1 MAQDD
6 TPPPAPQAGE
16 PATDAPTETVVVREK
31 RPLWQKIAIGVA
43 GVVVGLLL
51 LVGVLLLGL
60 NTQPGKKFLIRQIA
74 ALQMESGMQIE
85 VGRID
90 GSIYSDM
97 VIHDLILRDP
107 KGVFA
112 VSPRVH
118 VVWKPFHYLNNHI
131 SVSLLETPLV
141 VLARSPQ
148 FNVTESDPNAPILPD
163 LDIDVDRL
171 KIGKFVLARPVI
183 GQKREIAID
192 GVTHIADGRAQLEA
206 SALVDSGDRLQA
218 KLDAV
223 PEQNRLAMSGTL
235 TAPKG
240 GVIAAM
246 SGLTDGMTA
255 TLDGK
260 GTWQAWN
267 GRIVATSPKGEL
279 ANIALAARD
288 GNFTAKGPLR
298 PGLVFAGTVDR
309 LTAPQLD
316 VDLFAGLNER
326 RVNLKG
332 SVRSPAMTAD
342 VQGLV
347 DLAESKFSGLRI
359 NAALLTPGAIM
370 EKVKGRDVRASIILD
385 GPMATPFI
393 DYDISAKSIAFDAT
407 GIENLKASGRAVI
420 DADRIR
426 IPVNATASRVTG
438 LNAAAGGLLQNLRVK
453 GDFAYAAGKLI
464 SDNLKIDS
472 DKVDATAIVLADL
485 DNAIYRGALKGR
497 VNDYRIDGVG
507 IVNLNTDVELVP
519 GPNGGFGLAGRFG
532 VRTARWENASVR
544 DFLGG
549 NAVMSG
555 RIGMTPEG
563 KFTLAGLKGAAPN
576 FTIQSGSGSYD
587 TDGQIAFDATASSKQ
602 YGPLALTVRGTVERP
617 QAVLRAAR
625 PNVGVQLTDVVA
637 KLNGEA
643 AGYRLEAT
651 GGSPYGPFFANVLI
665 RTAQGPLTIDVTK
678 ARFAGV
684 DMNGRIQQSAAGPF
698 TGRLDMNGSGI
709 TGAVRLAAVGK
720 VQGVDLNAN
729 ATNAKL
735 PGDADII
742 IGRAIVNASIL
753 LTDQPQIR
761 ADAQIGNAAYGD
773 YVVRKARAKLD
784 YQGGR
789 GKAQLVADG
798 SSGVPFSVAVNAA
811 LRPDL
816 YAVALQGKA
825 ANIDFRLAKP
835 AIIRSETEGYRL
847 EPATLVLPQG
857 KVDLAGRFGDVTAM
871 QARFKD
877 FDLAIANMAAP
888 GLGVSGRATGTL
900 DYNQAGSA
908 FPTAT
913 TRLAISDFR
922 RSSLTAVSDPVS
934 MNIEG
939 KLSSAGG
946 DMRGLIRRGNSTLGR
961 FIATLAP
968 PGAGASWSEQLQNA
982 PLGGGIRYAGPADVL
997 FSFAGLADQQLTGGL
1012 AVAADFSG
1020 RLSAPRLNGVVRANS
1035 LTYENESFGTRVTQM
1050 RLDGRFTNDHLEI
1063 RDFSGR
1069 AGDGTVQATGDV
1081 GLAADSG
1088 FPMNIAIKLDR
1099 ARLARSE
1106 AITSVVSGTLN
1117 ITNSAANGGLIKGD
1131 LRLPETRYRVAWQGG
1146 TEIRQLT
1153 GVRRKGEGTDL
1164 LDQRLADRKAAAAPK
1179 PWKLDIRVRADNEIY
1194 VTGMGLDSE
1203 WKTDMRVTGTATNP
1217 RVVGEVEVIRGRYS
1231 FSGHQFELEQGLISF
1246 NGPMTNPTL
1255 QITAETQIDTVSAG
1269 IRVTGSAQQPDISF
1283 ISTPTLPQDE
1293 ILARIL
1299 FGDNVANLSAVQAV
1313 QLAAALNGLRGGSG
1327 GLNPMGKLQGAT
1339 GLDRIGI
1346 VGGDE
1351 ATGRGT
1357 SLAVGQ
1363 HISNNIYVEVITDS
1377 KGFTAT
1383 QLEIA
1388 LSKTLSLLSKTGT
1401 NAGSSANLRY
1411 SKDY

>member
-1 MAQDD
+1 MAED
-6 TPPPAPQAGE
+6 TPPPTVE
-16 PATDAPTETVVVREK
+16 TETTDSIVIREG
-31 RPLWQKIAIGVA
+31 RPLWQKIALGAAGLLAALAVLVA
-43 GVVVGLLL
+43 GLLL
-51 LVGVLLLGL
+51 FL

-74 ALQMESGMQIE
+74 ALKLESGMGIE
-85 VGRID
+85 VGRIE

-97 VIHDLILRDP
+97 VIHDLVLRDP
-107 KGVFA
+107 KGPFA

-118 VVWKPFHYLNNHI
+118 VVWSPFRYINNHI
-131 SVSLLETPLV
+131 SVRLLESPLV

-171 KIGKFVLARPVI
+171 KIARFVLARPVI

-192 GVTHIADGRAQLEA
+192 GVTHIADGRAQL
-206 SALVDSGDRLQA
+206 SANAVVDSGDKLEA
-218 KLDAV
+218 WLDAV
-223 PEQNRLAMSGTL
+223 PEQNRLAMKGRL

-240 GVIAAM
+240 GVIAKM
-246 SGLTDGMTA
+246 SGLTDGLTA
-255 TLDGK
+255 SLDGR

-267 GRIVATSPKGEL
+267 GRIVATSPRGEL

-288 GNFTAKGPLR
+288 GNFTAKGPVR

-309 LTAPQLD
+309 LTAPALD

-332 SVRSPAMTAD
+332 SLRSSALAATA
-342 VQGLV
+342 QGLI
-347 DLAESKFSGLRI
+347 DLGKSEFSGLKI
-359 NAALLTPGAIM
+359 DAALLTPGAIM
-370 EKVKGRDVRASIILD
+370 EKVRGRDVRASVILD

-393 DYDISAKSIAFDAT
+393 DYDLSAAMLAFDQT
-407 GIENLKASGRAVI
+407 GIEGLKASGRAVI

-426 IPVNATASRVTG
+426 IPVNATARRVTG

-472 DKVDATAIVLADL
+472 DSVDATAIVLADL

-507 IVNLNTDVELVP
+507 IVNLTTDMELVP
-519 GPNGGFGLAGRFG
+519 GPKGGFGLSGKFG
-532 VRTARWENASVR
+532 VRTARWDNASVR

-576 FTIQSGSGSYD
+576 FRILSGSGSYD
-587 TDGQIAFDATASSKQ
+587 TDGAIAFDARAASNQ
-602 YGPLALTVRGTVERP
+602 YGPLALTVRGTMERP
-617 QAVLRAAR
+617 RAVLRAAR

-665 RTAQGPLTIDVTK
+665 RTAQGPLTIDITR

-684 DMNGRIQQSAAGPF
+684 DMNGRVQQSPAGPF
-698 TGRLDMNGSGI
+698 AGQLAMNGSGI
-709 TGAVRLAAVGK
+709 NGTVRLSAVGK
-720 VQGVDLNAN
+720 AQGVNVN
-729 ATNAKL
+729 ATASNARL
-735 PGDADII
+735 PGDADIV
-742 IGRAIVNASIL
+742 IGRAIVNASMV
-753 LTDQPQIR
+753 LTDQPRIL
-761 ADAQIGNAAYGD
+761 ADVQMANAAYGD
-773 YVVRKARAKLD
+773 YIVRKARGRVD

-789 GKAQLVADG
+789 GRAQLVADG
-798 SSGVPFSVAVNAA
+798 STGVPFSIAVNAA
-811 LRPDL
+811 LRPSL
-816 YAVALQGKA
+816 YAVALEGKA
-825 ANIDFRLAKP
+825 SNIPFRFARP
-835 AIIRSETEGYRL
+835 AIIRIEQGGYRL

-857 KVDLAGRFGDVTAM
+857 RVDLAGRFGGQTAL

-877 FDLAIANMAAP
+877 FDLAIANIASP
-888 GLGVSGRATGTL
+888 GLGVSGKATGSL
-900 DYNQAGSA
+900 DFTQSGNA

-913 TRLAISDFR
+913 TRVAITDFR
-922 RSSLTAVSDPVS
+922 RSSLSAVSDPVS
-934 MNIEG
+934 MAIEG
-939 KLSSAGG
+939 KLSGAGG
-946 DMRGLIRRGNSTLGR
+946 DLRGLIRRGNATLGR
-961 FIATLAP
+961 FVATLAP
-968 PGAGASWSEQLQNA
+968 PGPGAGWMQRLQSA

-997 FSFAGLADQQLTGGL
+997 FSFAGLADQQLTGPI
-1012 AVAADFSG
+1012 AVAADFGG
-1020 RLSAPRLNGVVRANS
+1020 RLSQPRLNGLVRANA
-1035 LTYENESFGTRVTQM
+1035 LTYENETFGTRVTQM
-1050 RLDGRFTNDHLEI
+1050 RLDGRFTNDRLDI

-1069 AGDGTVQATGDV
+1069 AGDGTVQARGTV

-1088 FPMNIAIKLDR
+1088 YPMDIAVKLDR

-1106 AITSVVSGTLN
+1106 AVTSVATGTIN

-1131 LRLPETRYRVAWQGG
+1131 LWLPETRYRVAWQGG
-1146 TEIRQLT
+1146 AEIRQLT
-1153 GVRRKGEGTDL
+1153 GVRRKGEGSDV
-1164 LDQRLADRKAAAAPK
+1164 LDQRLAGRQAAARPAN
-1179 PWKLDIRVRADNEIY
+1179 WKLDVRVRADNEIY

-1203 WKTDMRVTGTATNP
+1203 WKTNMRVTGTTADP
-1217 RVVGEVEVIRGRYS
+1217 RVVGKIEVIRGRYS
-1231 FSGHQFELEQGLISF
+1231 FSGHQFELEQGVITF
-1246 NGPMTNPTL
+1246 NGPMMNPVL
-1255 QITAETQIDTVSAG
+1255 AIRAETRIDTVTAG
-1269 IRVTGSAQQPDISF
+1269 IAVAGTAQRPDISF
-1283 ISTPTLPQDE
+1283 VSTPTLPQDE

-1299 FGDNVANLSAVQAV
+1299 FGDNVANLSATQAV
-1313 QLAAALNGLRGGSG
+1313 QLAAALNGLRGGGG
-1327 GLNPMGKLQGAT
+1327 GLNPMGKLQNASGI
-1339 GLDRIGI
+1339 DRIGI
-1346 VGGDE
+1346 VGGDD

-1363 HISNNIYVEVITDS
+1363 RISNDIYVEVITDP

-1383 QLEIA
+1383 QLEIS

>member
-1 MAQDD
+1 MAED
-6 TPPPAPQAGE
+6 TPPPP
-16 PATDAPTETVVVREK
+16 PAETVIVHR
-31 RPLWQKIAIGVA
+31 RAPLWRRIAIGAVGLVVALVVLVA
-43 GVVVGLLL
+43 GVLLF
-51 LVGVLLLGL
+51 L
-60 NTQPGKKFLIRQIA
+60 NTQPGKRFLIGQVA
-74 ALQMESGMQIE
+74 ALKLESGMQIE
-85 VGRID
+85 VGRIE

-97 VIHDLILRDP
+97 TIHDLVLRDP
-107 KGVFA
+107 KGPFA

-118 VVWKPFHYLNNHI
+118 VVWSPFRYVRNHI
-131 SVSLLETPLV
+131 SVRLLESPLV

-148 FNVTESDPNAPILPD
+148 FNVTKTDPNAPILPD

-171 KIGKFVLARPVI
+171 KIARFLVAKPVI

-192 GVTHIADGRAQLEA
+192 GVTHIADGRAQLSA
-206 SALVDSGDRLQA
+206 SAVVDSGDRLQA

-223 PEQNRLAMSGTL
+223 PSQNRLAMSGTL

-246 SGLTDGMTA
+246 TGLTDGVTA
-255 TLDGK
+255 TLNGR
-260 GTWQAWN
+260 GTWQAWD
-267 GRIVATSPKGEL
+267 GRVVATSPKGEL
-279 ANIALAARD
+279 ANLALAARD
-288 GNFTAKGPLR
+288 GNFTVKGPVR

-309 LTAPQLD
+309 LTAPALD

-332 SVRSPAMTAD
+332 TLRSLALSAD
-342 VQGLV
+342 AQGLI
-347 DLAESKFSGLRI
+347 DLGKSEFSALRI

-370 EKVKGRDVRASIILD
+370 EKVRGKDVRASVILD
-385 GPMATPFI
+385 GPMATPFV
-393 DYDISAKSIAFDAT
+393 DYDVTAASLAFDAT
-407 GIENLKASGRAVI
+407 GIEGLKASGRAVI

-426 IPVNATASRVTG
+426 IPVNATARRVTG

-472 DKVDATAIVLADL
+472 DRVDATAIVLADL
-485 DNAIYRGALKGR
+485 DNALYRGALKGR
-497 VNDYRIDGVG
+497 VNDYKVDGVG

-519 GPNGGFGLAGRFG
+519 GPRGGFGLSGRFG

-576 FTIQSGSGSYD
+576 FQVHSGSGSYD
-587 TDGQIAFDATASSKQ
+587 TDGQITFDATASSKQ
-602 YGPLALTVRGTVERP
+602 YGPLALTVRGTMERP

-625 PNVGVQLTDVVA
+625 PNVGVQLTEVVA

-665 RTAQGPLTIDVTK
+665 RSAQGPLTIDVTR

-684 DMNGRIQQSAAGPF
+684 DAEGTIRQTAAGPF
-698 TGRLDMNGSGI
+698 AGQLSLNGSGI
-709 TGAVRLAAVGK
+709 VGIVRLAAVDK
-720 VQGVDLNAN
+720 AQGVDVN
-729 ATNAKL
+729 ATASNAKL
-735 PGDADII
+735 PGEADVV
-742 IGRAIVNASIL
+742 IGRAIVTASMV
-753 LTDQPQIR
+753 LTDQPR
-761 ADAQIGNAAYGD
+761 VVADVQMANAAYGD

-789 GKAQLVADG
+789 GRAQLVADG
-798 SSGVPFSVAVNAA
+798 STGVPFSIAVNAA

-816 YAVALQGKA
+816 YAVAAQGKA
-825 ANIDFRLAKP
+825 SNIDFRLARP
-835 AIIRSETEGYRL
+835 AIIRVEQGGYRI

-857 KVDLAGRFGDVTAM
+857 RVDLAGRFGDRTAL

-877 FDLAIANMAAP
+877 FDLAIANLLSP
-888 GLGVSGRATGTL
+888 GIGIGGKATGTL
-900 DYNQAGSA
+900 DFAQEGTA

-913 TRLAISDFR
+913 TRIAISDFR
-922 RSSLTAVSDPVS
+922 RSSLTAVSDPVAMS
-934 MNIEG
+934 IEG

-946 DMRGLIRRGNSTLGR
+946 DMRGLIRRGNATLGR
-961 FIATLAP
+961 FVATLAP
-968 PGAGASWSEQLQNA
+968 PGAGASWSEQLMNA

-997 FSFAGLADQQLTGGL
+997 FSFAGLADQQLTGGI
-1012 AVAADFSG
+1012 AVAADFGG
-1020 RLSAPRLNGVVRANS
+1020 RLADPRLNGVVRANA
-1035 LTYENESFGTRVTQM
+1035 LTYENETFGTRVTQM
-1050 RLDGRFTNDHLEI
+1050 RLDGRFTNDHLEL

-1069 AGDGTVQATGDV
+1069 AGDGTVQASGNV

-1088 FPMNIAIKLDR
+1088 FPMNIAVKLDR

-1106 AITSVVSGTLN
+1106 AITSVVSGTIN
-1117 ITNSAANGGLIKGD
+1117 ITNSATNGGLIQGD
-1131 LRLPETRYRVAWQGG
+1131 LRLPETRYRLAWQGG
-1146 TEIRQLT
+1146 TDIRQLQ
-1153 GVRRKGEGTDL
+1153 GVRRKGEGVDA
-1164 LDQRLADRKAAAAPK
+1164 LDQRIAARKAAAARPAL
-1179 PWKLDIRVRADNEIY
+1179 WKLDIRVRADNEIY

-1203 WKTDMRVTGTATNP
+1203 WKTDMRVTGTTAAP
-1217 RVVGEVEVIRGRYS
+1217 RVVGKIEVIRGRYS
-1231 FSGHQFELEQGLISF
+1231 FSGHQFELEQGVISF
-1246 NGPMTNPTL
+1246 NGEMMNPSL
-1255 QITAETQIDTVSAG
+1255 AIRAETRIDTVTAG
-1269 IRVTGSAQQPDISF
+1269 IAVNGTAQRPDISF
-1283 ISTPTLPQDE
+1283 VSTPTLPQDE
-1293 ILARIL
+1293 ILSRIL
-1299 FGDNVANLSAVQAV
+1299 FGANVANLTPMQAV
-1313 QLAAALNGLRGGSG
+1313 QLGIALNGLRGGSG
-1327 GLNPMGKLQGAT
+1327 GLNPIGKLQNASGV
-1339 GLDRIGI
+1339 DRIGI
-1346 VGGDE
+1346 VSGDE

-1363 HISNNIYVEVITDS
+1363 HISNNIYVEVVTDS

-1388 LSKTLSLLSKTGT
+1388 LSRTLSLLSKTGT

>member
-6 TPPPAPQAGE
+6 TLTPDQI
-16 PATDAPTETVVVREK
+16 DTVHQG
-31 RPLWQKIAIGVA
+31 RPLWQKIAIGVVGFIVA
-43 GVVVGLLL
+43 IVVLA
-51 LVGVLLLGL
+51 GVLLLGL
-60 NTQPGKKFLIRQIA
+60 NTQPGKKFLIQQIA
-74 ALQMESGMQIE
+74 AFQMESGMEIE
-85 VGRID
+85 VGRIE

-118 VVWKPFHYLNNHI
+118 VVWKPFRYVNNHI

-148 FNVTESDPNAPILPD
+148 FNQTPTDPNAPILPD
-163 LDIDVDRL
+163 LDIDVDRM
-171 KIGKFVLARPVI
+171 KIGKFILARPVI

-192 GVTHIADGRAQLEA
+192 GVTHIADGRAVL
-206 SALVDSGDRLQA
+206 SADAIVDSGDRLQA

-223 PEQNRLAMSGTL
+223 PSQNRLAMSGTL

-267 GRIVATSPKGEL
+267 GRIVATSPNGEL
-279 ANIALAARD
+279 ANLAIAARD
-288 GNFTAKGPLR
+288 GNFTAKGPIR
-298 PGLVFAGTVDR
+298 PGLVMAGTVDR
-309 LTAPQLD
+309 LTAPQLN

-332 SVRSPAMTAD
+332 TLRSAALSAD
-342 VQGLV
+342 AQGIV
-347 DLAESKFSGLRI
+347 DLATSQFSGLRI

-370 EKVKGRDVRASIILD
+370 ENVKGRDVRGSIILD

-393 DYDISAKSIAFDAT
+393 DYDITAKSIAFDAT
-407 GIENLKASGRAVI
+407 GIENLKASGRVVI
-420 DADRIR
+420 NTDRIR
-426 IPVNATASRVTG
+426 IPVSATATRVTG
-438 LNAAAGGLLQNLRVK
+438 LNAAAGGLMNNLRVK
-453 GDFAYAAGKLI
+453 GDFAYAGGKLI

-472 DKVDATAIVLADL
+472 DRIDATAIILADL
-485 DNAIYRGALKGR
+485 ENAVYRGALKGR
-497 VNDYRIDGVG
+497 VNDYKIDGVG
-507 IVNLNTDVELVP
+507 IVNLNTDVELIP
-519 GPNGGFGLAGRFG
+519 GPKGGFGLSGRFG
-532 VRTARWENASVR
+532 VRTARWDNASVR

-549 NAVMSG
+549 NAVASG

-587 TDGQIAFDATASSKQ
+587 TNGAIAFDAAATSRQ
-602 YGPLALTVRGTVERP
+602 YGPLALTVRGTMERP

-625 PNVGVQLTDVVA
+625 PNVGVQLSDVVA

-665 RTAQGPLTIDVTK
+665 RTAQGPLTIDVTR

-698 TGRLDMNGSGI
+698 TGQLAMNGSGI
-709 TGAVRLAAVGK
+709 TGAIRLAAVGK
-720 VQGVDLNAN
+720 AQGVNVN
-729 ATNAKL
+729 ATASNAKL
-735 PGDADII
+735 PGDAEIL
-742 IGRAIVNASIL
+742 IGRAIVTASMV
-753 LTDQPQIR
+753 LTDQPRII
-761 ADAQIGNAAYGD
+761 ADAQIANAAYGD

-798 SSGVPFSVAVNAA
+798 SSGVPFSIAANAA

-825 ANIDFRLAKP
+825 ANIAFRLAQP
-835 AIIRSETEGYRL
+835 AIIRTEPGGYRL

-857 KVDLAGRFGDVTAM
+857 KVDLAGRFGDTTAL

-877 FDLAIANMAAP
+877 FDLAIANMASP
-888 GLGVSGRATGTL
+888 GLGIGGRMTGTL
-900 DYNQAGSA
+900 DYVQQGSV

-913 TRLAISDFR
+913 TRLAIVDFR
-922 RSSLTAVSDPVS
+922 RSSLSAVSDPVS
-934 MNIEG
+934 MSMEG

-946 DMRGLIRRGNSTLGR
+946 DLRGLIREGNNTLGR
-961 FIATLAP
+961 FVATLAP
-968 PGAGASWSEQLQNA
+968 PGAGANWIEQLQSA
-982 PLGGGIRYAGPADVL
+982 PLGGGIRYSGPADVL

-1020 RLSAPRLNGVVRANS
+1020 RLTAPRVNGVARANA
-1035 LTYENESFGTRVTQM
+1035 LTYENETFGTRVTQM
-1050 RLDGRFTNDHLEI
+1050 KLDGRFTNDRLDI

-1069 AGDGTVQATGDV
+1069 AGDGTVQASGTV

-1088 FPMNIAIKLDR
+1088 FPMNIAVRLDR

-1106 AITSVVSGTLN
+1106 AITSVVSGTLA
-1117 ITNSAANGGLIKGD
+1117 ITNSATNGGLIKGD
-1131 LRLPETRYRVAWQGG
+1131 LSLPETRYMVAWQGG
-1146 TEIRQLT
+1146 TEIRQLQ
-1153 GVRRKGEGTDL
+1153 GVRRKGEGVDV
-1164 LDQRLADRKAAAAPK
+1164 LDQRMAARKTAAQPAD
-1179 PWKLDIRVRADNEIY
+1179 WKLDIRVRADNEIY

-1203 WKTDMRVTGTATNP
+1203 WKTNMRITGTTANP
-1217 RVVGEVEVIRGRYS
+1217 RVVGTLEVLRGRYS
-1231 FSGHQFELEQGLISF
+1231 FSGKQFDLEQGIITF
-1246 NGPMTNPTL
+1246 NGPMMNPTL
-1255 QITAETQIDTVSAG
+1255 AIKAQTRIDTITAGLQ
-1269 IRVTGSAQQPDISF
+1269 VTGSAQEPDIAF
-1283 ISTPTLPQDE
+1283 ISTPSLPQDE
-1293 ILARIL
+1293 ILSRIL
-1299 FGDNVANLSAVQAV
+1299 FGENVANLSATQAI
-1313 QLAAALNGLRGGSG
+1313 QLAAALNGLRGGGG

-1339 GLDRIGI
+1339 GIDRIGI

-1351 ATGRGT
+1351 ETGRGT

-1363 HISNNIYVEVITDS
+1363 RISNNIYVEIITDS
-1377 KGFTAT
+1377 RGFTAT

-1388 LSKTLSLLSKTGT
+1388 LSRTLSLLSKTGT

>member
-1 MAQDD
+1 MADD
-6 TPPPAPQAGE
+6 TPLPPARPG
-16 PATDAPTETVVVREK
+16 
-31 RPLWQKIAIGVA
+31 RPLWAKIAIGAAGLGAALAMLVA
-43 GVVVGLLL
+43 GLLL
-51 LVGVLLLGL
+51 FL
-60 NTQPGKKFLIRQIA
+60 NTQPGKTFLIRQIA
-74 ALQMESGMQIE
+74 ALKMESGMAIE

-97 VIHDLILRDP
+97 VIHDLVLRDP

-112 VSPRVH
+112 VSPQVH
-118 VVWKPFHYLNNHI
+118 VVWRPFRYINNHI
-131 SVSLLETPLV
+131 SVQLLESPLV

-148 FNVTESDPNAPILPD
+148 FNQTPTDPNAPILPD
-163 LDIDVDRL
+163 LDIDVDRM
-171 KIGKFVLARPVI
+171 KLARFILAKPVI

-192 GVTHIADGRAQLEA
+192 GVTHIADGRAQL
-206 SALVDSGDRLQA
+206 SANAVVDSGDRLA
-218 KLDAV
+218 ASLDAV
-223 PEQNRLAMSGTL
+223 PSQNRLAMKGTL

-246 SGLTDGMTA
+246 TGLTDGVTA

-260 GTWQAWN
+260 GTWQAWD
-267 GRIVATSPKGEL
+267 GRLVATSPKGEL

-309 LTAPQLD
+309 LTTPALD

-332 SVRSPAMTAD
+332 TLRSPALAANA
-342 VQGLV
+342 QGLI
-347 DLAESKFSGLRI
+347 DLGKSRFSALKI
-359 NAALLTPGAIM
+359 DAALLTPGAIM

-385 GPMATPFI
+385 GPMATPFV
-393 DYDISAKSIAFDAT
+393 DYDITAAMLAFDAT
-407 GIENLKASGRAVI
+407 GIEGLKASGRAVI

-426 IPVNATASRVTG
+426 IPVSATARRVTG
-438 LNAAAGGLLQNLRVK
+438 LNAAAGGLLENLRVK
-453 GDFAYAAGKLI
+453 GDFAYAGGKLI
-464 SDNLKIDS
+464 SDNLKINS
-472 DKVDATAIVLADL
+472 NRIDATAIVLADL

-497 VNDYRIDGVG
+497 VNDYKVDGVG
-507 IVNLNTDVELVP
+507 IVNLTTDMELVP
-519 GPNGGFGLAGRFG
+519 GPKGGFGLSGKFG
-532 VRTARWENASVR
+532 VRTARWDNASVR

-549 NAVMSG
+549 NAVASG

-576 FTIQSGSGSYD
+576 FRILSGSGSYD
-587 TDGQIAFDATASSKQ
+587 TDGAITFDAAAASKQ
-602 YGPLALTVRGTVERP
+602 YGPLTLAVRGTMERP

-625 PNVGVQLTDVVA
+625 PNVGVQLRDVVA

-651 GGSPYGPFFANVLI
+651 GGSDYGPFFANLLI
-665 RTAQGPLTIDVTK
+665 RTVQGPLTIDVTR

-684 DMNGRIQQSAAGPF
+684 DMAGTLRQTQAGPF
-698 TGRLDMNGSGI
+698 SGQLSLNGSGI
-709 TGAVRLAAVGK
+709 NGAVRLAAVGEA
-720 VQGVDLNAN
+720 QGVDVN
-729 ATNAKL
+729 ATASNAKL
-735 PGDADII
+735 AGEADVV
-742 IGRAIVNASIL
+742 IGRALVSASMVMMDHPRIL
-753 LTDQPQIR
+753 
-761 ADAQIGNAAYGD
+761 ADVQMANAAYGD
-773 YVVRKARAKLD
+773 YIVRKARARID

-789 GKAQLVADG
+789 GRAQLVADG

-811 LRPDL
+811 LRPML
-816 YAVALQGKA
+816 YAVAVQGKA
-825 ANIDFRLAKP
+825 SNVDFRLDKP
-835 AIIRSETEGYRL
+835 AIIRIEQGGYRL

-857 KVDLAGRFGDVTAM
+857 KVDLAGRFGDRTTM

-877 FDLAIANMAAP
+877 FDLAIVNMFSP
-888 GLGVSGRATGTL
+888 GIGIGGRATGTL
-900 DYNQAGSA
+900 DFAQEGNA
-908 FPTAT
+908 FPIAT

-922 RSSLTAVSDPVS
+922 RSSLTAVSDPVA
-934 MNIEG
+934 MNVEG
-939 KLSSAGG
+939 KLTAAGG
-946 DMRGLIRRGNSTLGR
+946 DLRGVIRRGNASLGR

-968 PGAGASWSEQLQNA
+968 PGPGASWSEQLMAA

-997 FSFAGLADQQLTGGL
+997 FSFAGLADQRLTGPI
-1012 AVAADFSG
+1012 AVAADFGG
-1020 RLSAPRLNGVVRANS
+1020 RVNDPRINGLVRANA
-1035 LTYENESFGTRVTQM
+1035 LTYENETFGTRVTQM
-1050 RLDGRFTNDHLEI
+1050 RLDGRFTNDRLEI

-1069 AGDGTVQATGDV
+1069 AGDGTVQASGTV

-1088 FPMNIAIKLDR
+1088 FPMNIAVKMDR

-1106 AITSVVSGTLN
+1106 AITSVVSGTLA
-1117 ITNSAANGGLIKGD
+1117 ITNSAADGGLIKGD
-1131 LRLPETRYRVAWQGG
+1131 LSLPETRYRVAWQGG
-1146 TEIRQLT
+1146 TDIRQLQ
-1153 GVRRKGEGTDL
+1153 GVRRKGEGTDI
-1164 LDQRLADRKAAAAPK
+1164 LDQRIAARQAAAK
-1179 PWKLDIRVRADNEIY
+1179 PADWKLDIRVRADNEIY

-1203 WKTDMRVTGTATNP
+1203 WKTNMRVTGTTANP
-1217 RVVGEVEVIRGRYS
+1217 RVVGKIEVIRGRYS
-1231 FSGHQFELEQGLISF
+1231 FSGHQFELEQGVITF
-1246 NGPMTNPTL
+1246 EGEMMNPTL
-1255 QITAETQIDTVSAG
+1255 AIRAETKIDAVTAG
-1269 IRVTGSAQQPDISF
+1269 IAVNGSAQRPDISF
-1283 ISTPTLPQDE
+1283 ISNPTLPQDE

-1299 FGDNVANLSAVQAV
+1299 FGSNVANLSATQAV
-1313 QLAAALNGLRGGSG
+1313 QLAVALNGLRGGSG
-1327 GLNPMGKLQGAT
+1327 GLNPLGKLQGAS

-1363 HISNNIYVEVITDS
+1363 HISNNVYVEVITDP

>member
-6 TPPPAPQAGE
+6 ILPPAS
-16 PATDAPTETVVVREK
+16 ETVIIRQT
-31 RPLWQKIAIGVA
+31 RPLWQKIAIGVI
-43 GVVVGLLL
+43 GLIVGLAVLA
-51 LVGVLLLGL
+51 GALLLGL
-60 NTQPGKKFLIRQIA
+60 DTQPGKRFLIRQIA

-97 VIHDLILRDP
+97 TIHDLVLRDP

-112 VSPRVH
+112 VSPKVH
-118 VVWKPFHYLNNHI
+118 VVWRPFRYVNQHI

-148 FNVTESDPNAPILPD
+148 FNVVASDPNAPILPD
-163 LDIDVDRL
+163 LDIDVDRM
-171 KIGKFVLARPVI
+171 KIGKFILARPVI

-192 GVTHIADGRAQLEA
+192 GVTHIADGRAIM
-206 SALVDSGDRLQA
+206 SADARVDSGDRLQA
-218 KLDAV
+218 QLDAV
-223 PEQNRLAMSGTL
+223 PDQNRLSMRGTL

-255 TLDGK
+255 TLDGR
-260 GTWQAWN
+260 GTWQAWD
-267 GRIVATSPKGEL
+267 GRIIARSPRGEL
-279 ANIALAARD
+279 ANIALAAQD
-288 GNFTAKGPLR
+288 GNFTAKGPVR
-298 PGLVFAGTVDR
+298 PGLVLAGTVDR

-316 VDLFAGLNER
+316 VDLFAGLNKR

-332 SVRSPAMTAD
+332 TLRSPALSAD
-342 VQGLV
+342 AQGLI
-347 DLAESKFSGLRI
+347 DLGTSRFSALTI

-370 EKVKGRDVRASIILD
+370 DKVKGRNVRASVILD

-393 DYDISAKSIAFDAT
+393 DYDLTAQYLAFDAT

-420 DADRIR
+420 DTDRIR
-426 IPVNATASRVTG
+426 IPVSATASRVTG

-472 DKVDATAIVLADL
+472 DRVDATAIVLADL
-485 DNAIYRGALKGR
+485 DNALYRGALKGR

-519 GPNGGFGLAGRFG
+519 GPKGGFGLSGRFG
-532 VRTARWENASVR
+532 VRTARWDNASVR

-549 NAVMSG
+549 NAVASG

-576 FTIQSGSGSYD
+576 FTIHSGSGSYG
-587 TDGQIAFDATASSKQ
+587 TDGQVAFDATASSRQ
-602 YGPLALTVRGTVERP
+602 YGPLALTVRGTMARP

-665 RTAQGPLTIDVTK
+665 RSAKGPLTIDVTR

-698 TGRLDMNGSGI
+698 TGQLAMNGSGI

-720 VQGVDLNAN
+720 VQGVDVNAAASN
-729 ATNAKL
+729 ARL
-735 PGDADII
+735 PGDAEVV
-742 IGRAIVNASIL
+742 IGRAIVTASLL

-761 ADAQIGNAAYGD
+761 ADAQIANAAYGD
-773 YVVRKARAKLD
+773 YVVRKARARID

-789 GKAQLVADG
+789 GRAQLVADG
-798 SSGVPFSVAVNAA
+798 SSGVPFAIAANAA
-811 LRPDL
+811 LRPNL

-825 ANIDFRLAKP
+825 ANIDFRLANP
-835 AIIRSETEGYRL
+835 AIIRVEQGGYRL

-857 KVDLAGRFGDVTAM
+857 KVDLAARFGDVTTA

-877 FDLAIANMAAP
+877 FDLAIVNLAAP
-888 GLGVSGRATGTL
+888 GLGIGGRATGTL
-900 DYNQAGSA
+900 DFAQKGNG

-913 TRLAISDFR
+913 TRLAIADFR
-922 RSSLTAVSDPVS
+922 RSSLSAVSDPVA
-934 MNIEG
+934 MDVEG
-939 KLSSAGG
+939 KLSAAGG
-946 DMRGLIRRGNSTLGR
+946 DLRGLIRAGNSTLGR
-961 FIATLAP
+961 FVATLAP
-968 PGAGASWSEQLQNA
+968 PGAGASWAEQLRNA

-997 FSFAGLADQQLTGGL
+997 FSFAGMADQQLTGGL

-1020 RLSAPRLNGVVRANS
+1020 RLTDPRLNGVVRANA
-1035 LTYENESFGTRVTQM
+1035 LTYENETFGTRVTQM
-1050 RLDGRFTNDHLEI
+1050 KLDGRFTNDHLEI

-1069 AGDGTVQATGDV
+1069 AGEGTVQASGNV
-1081 GLAADSG
+1081 GLAAASG
-1088 FPMNIAIKLDR
+1088 FPMNIAVKLNR

-1106 AITSVVSGTLN
+1106 AITSVVSGT
-1117 ITNSAANGGLIKGD
+1117 IAISNSAQAGGLIKGD
-1131 LRLPETRYRVAWQGG
+1131 LTLPETRYKVAWQGG
-1146 TEIRQLT
+1146 TDIRQLT
-1153 GVRRKGEGTDL
+1153 GVRRKGDGTDL
-1164 LDQRLADRKAAAAPK
+1164 LDQRLASRQAAAK
-1179 PWKLDIRVRADNEIY
+1179 PADWKLDIRVRADNEIY

-1203 WKTDMRVTGTATNP
+1203 WKTNMRVTGATAAP
-1217 RVVGEVEVIRGRYS
+1217 RVVGKLEVLRGRYS
-1231 FSGHQFELEQGLISF
+1231 FSGHQFELEQGIISF
-1246 NGPMTNPTL
+1246 NGPMLNPVL
-1255 QITAETQIDTVSAG
+1255 AIKAETRIDTVTAG
-1269 IRVTGSAQQPDISF
+1269 IQVTGNAQQPSIAF

-1293 ILARIL
+1293 ILSRIL

-1313 QLAAALNGLRGGSG
+1313 QLAAALNGLRGGGG
-1327 GLNPMGKLQGAT
+1327 GLNPMGKLQNASGI
-1339 GLDRIGI
+1339 DRIGI

-1363 HISNNIYVEVITDS
+1363 HISNNVYVEVITDS

>member
-1 MAQDD
+1 MTQDD
-6 TPPPAPQAGE
+6 TLTP
-16 PATDAPTETVVVREK
+16 DRIDTVRQG
-31 RPLWQKIAIGVA
+31 RPLWQKIAIGVVGFIVA
-43 GVVVGLLL
+43 IVVLT
-51 LVGVLLLGL
+51 GVLLLGL
-60 NTQPGKKFLIRQIA
+60 NTQPGKKFLIQQIA
-74 ALQMESGMQIE
+74 AFQMESGMAIE

-118 VVWKPFHYLNNHI
+118 VVWKPFRYINNHI

-148 FNVTESDPNAPILPD
+148 FNVTPTDPNAPILPD
-163 LDIDVDRL
+163 LDIDVDRM
-171 KIGKFVLARPVI
+171 KIGKFILARPVI

-192 GVTHIADGRAQLEA
+192 GVTHIADGRAIL
-206 SALVDSGDRLQA
+206 SADAIVDSGDRLQA

-223 PEQNRLAMSGTL
+223 PSQNRLAMSGTL
-235 TAPKG
+235 AAPKG

-260 GTWQAWN
+260 GTWQAWD

-279 ANIALAARD
+279 ANVAIAARD
-288 GNFTAKGPLR
+288 GNFTAKGPVR
-298 PGLVFAGTVDR
+298 PGLVMAGTVDR

-332 SVRSPAMTAD
+332 TLRSPALSAD
-342 VQGLV
+342 AQGV
-347 DLAESKFSGLRI
+347 IDLAASRFSALRI

-370 EKVKGRDVRASIILD
+370 EKVRGRDVRASIILD

-393 DYDISAKSIAFDAT
+393 DYDITARNLAFDAT

-420 DADRIR
+420 DTDRIR

-438 LNAAAGGLLQNLRVK
+438 LNAAAGGLMNNLRVR
-453 GDFAYAAGKLI
+453 GDFAYAGGKLI

-472 DKVDATAIVLADL
+472 DRIDATAIILADL
-485 DNAIYRGALKGR
+485 DNALYRGALKGR
-497 VNDYRIDGVG
+497 VNDYKIDGVG

-519 GPNGGFGLAGRFG
+519 GPKGGFGLSGRFG

-549 NAVMSG
+549 NAVASG

-587 TDGQIAFDATASSKQ
+587 TDGAIAFDATASSRQ
-602 YGPLALTVRGTVERP
+602 YGPLALTVRGTMERP

-625 PNVGVQLTDVVA
+625 PNVGVQLSDVVA

-665 RTAQGPLTIDVTK
+665 RTATGPLTIDVTR

-698 TGRLDMNGSGI
+698 TGQLAMNGSGI
-709 TGAVRLAAVGK
+709 TGAIRLAAVGK
-720 VQGVDLNAN
+720 AQGVNVN
-729 ATNAKL
+729 ATASNAKL
-735 PGDADII
+735 PGDAEIL
-742 IGRAIVNASIL
+742 IGRAIVTASMV
-753 LTDQPQIR
+753 LTDQPRII
-761 ADAQIGNAAYGD
+761 ADAQIANAAYGD
-773 YVVRKARAKLD
+773 YIVRKARAKLD

-798 SSGVPFSVAVNAA
+798 SSGVPFSIAANAA
-811 LRPDL
+811 LRPNL

-825 ANIDFRLAKP
+825 GNIPFRLAQP
-835 AIIRSETEGYRL
+835 AIIRTEPSGYRL
-847 EPATLVLPQG
+847 DPATLVLPQG
-857 KVDLAGRFGDVTAM
+857 KVDLAGRFGGTTAV

-877 FDLAIANMAAP
+877 FDLAIVNMAAP
-888 GLGVSGRATGTL
+888 GMGIGGRMTGAL
-900 DYNQAGSA
+900 DYVQEGNA

-913 TRLAISDFR
+913 TRLAIADFR
-922 RSSLTAVSDPVS
+922 RSSLSAVSDPVS
-934 MNIEG
+934 MTMEG
-939 KLSSAGG
+939 KLSAAGG
-946 DMRGLIRRGNSTLGR
+946 DMRGLIRRGSATLGR
-961 FIATLAP
+961 FVATLAP
-968 PGAGASWSEQLQNA
+968 PGPGASWSEQLQSA
-982 PLGGGIRYAGPADVL
+982 PLGGGIRYSGPADVL

-1020 RLSAPRLNGVVRANS
+1020 RLTAPRVNGIARANA
-1035 LTYENESFGTRVTQM
+1035 LTYENETFGTRVTQM
-1050 RLDGRFTNDHLEI
+1050 KLDGRFTNDRLDI

-1069 AGDGTVQATGDV
+1069 AGDGTVQASGTV

-1088 FPMNIAIKLDR
+1088 FPMNIAVRLDR

-1106 AITSVVSGTLN
+1106 AITSVVSGSLA

-1131 LRLPETRYRVAWQGG
+1131 LSLPETRYKVAWQGG
-1146 TEIRQLT
+1146 TEIRQLQ
-1153 GVRRKGEGTDL
+1153 GVRRKGEGTDI
-1164 LDQRLADRKAAAAPK
+1164 LDQRMAARKTAAQPAD
-1179 PWKLDIRVRADNEIY
+1179 WKLDIRVRADNEIY

-1203 WKTDMRVTGTATNP
+1203 WKTDMRVTGTTANP
-1217 RVVGEVEVIRGRYS
+1217 RVVGKLEVLRGRYS
-1231 FSGHQFELEQGLISF
+1231 FSGKQFDLEQGIITF
-1246 NGPMTNPTL
+1246 NGPMMNPTL
-1255 QITAETQIDTVSAG
+1255 AIKAETRIDTVTAG
-1269 IRVTGSAQQPDISF
+1269 LQVTGSAQQPDIAF
-1283 ISTPTLPQDE
+1283 ISTPSLPQDE
-1293 ILARIL
+1293 ILSRIL
-1299 FGDNVANLSAVQAV
+1299 FGDNVANLSATQAI

-1339 GLDRIGI
+1339 GIDRIGI

-1351 ATGRGT
+1351 QTGRGT

-1363 HISNNIYVEVITDS
+1363 RISNDIYVEIITDS
-1377 KGFTAT
+1377 RGFTAT

>member
-1 MAQDD
+1 MAED
-6 TPPPAPQAGE
+6 TPPPP
-16 PATDAPTETVVVREK
+16 PAETVIVHR
-31 RPLWQKIAIGVA
+31 RAPLWRRIAIGAVGLVVALVVLVA
-43 GVVVGLLL
+43 GVLLF
-51 LVGVLLLGL
+51 L
-60 NTQPGKKFLIRQIA
+60 NTQPGKRFLIGQVA
-74 ALQMESGMQIE
+74 ALKLESGMQIE
-85 VGRID
+85 VGRIE

-97 VIHDLILRDP
+97 TIHDLVLRDP
-107 KGVFA
+107 KGPFA

-118 VVWKPFHYLNNHI
+118 VVWSPFRYVRNHI
-131 SVSLLETPLV
+131 SVRLLESPLV

-148 FNVTESDPNAPILPD
+148 FNVTKTDPNAPILPD

-171 KIGKFVLARPVI
+171 KIARFLVAKPVI

-192 GVTHIADGRAQLEA
+192 GVTHIADGRAQLSA
-206 SALVDSGDRLQA
+206 SAVVDSGDRLQA

-223 PEQNRLAMSGTL
+223 PSQNRLAMSGTL

-246 SGLTDGMTA
+246 TGLTDGVTA
-255 TLDGK
+255 TLNGR
-260 GTWQAWN
+260 GTWQAWD
-267 GRIVATSPKGEL
+267 GRVVATSPKGEL
-279 ANIALAARD
+279 ANLALAARD
-288 GNFTAKGPLR
+288 GNFTVKGPMR

-309 LTAPQLD
+309 LTAPALD

-332 SVRSPAMTAD
+332 TLRSPALSAD
-342 VQGLV
+342 AQGLI
-347 DLAESKFSGLRI
+347 DLGKSEFSALRI

-370 EKVKGRDVRASIILD
+370 EKVRGKDVRASVILD
-385 GPMATPFI
+385 GPIATPFV
-393 DYDISAKSIAFDAT
+393 DYDITATSLAFDAT
-407 GIENLKASGRAVI
+407 GIEGLKASGRAVI

-426 IPVNATASRVTG
+426 IPVSATARRVTG

-472 DKVDATAIVLADL
+472 DRVDATAIVLADL
-485 DNAIYRGALKGR
+485 DNALYRGALKGR
-497 VNDYRIDGVG
+497 VNDYKVDGVG

-519 GPNGGFGLAGRFG
+519 GPRGGFGLSGRFG

-576 FTIQSGSGSYD
+576 FQVHSGSGSYD

-602 YGPLALTVRGTVERP
+602 YGPLALTVRGTMERP

-665 RTAQGPLTIDVTK
+665 RSAQGPLTIDVTR

-684 DMNGRIQQSAAGPF
+684 DAEGTIRQTAAGPF
-698 TGRLDMNGSGI
+698 AGQLSLNGSGI
-709 TGAVRLAAVGK
+709 VGTVRLAAVDK
-720 VQGVDLNAN
+720 AQGVDVN
-729 ATNAKL
+729 ATASNAKL
-735 PGDADII
+735 PGEADVV
-742 IGRAIVNASIL
+742 IGRAIVTASMV
-753 LTDQPQIR
+753 LTDQPR
-761 ADAQIGNAAYGD
+761 VVADVQMANAAYGD

-789 GKAQLVADG
+789 GRAQLVADG
-798 SSGVPFSVAVNAA
+798 STGVPFSIAVNAA

-816 YAVALQGKA
+816 YAVAAQGKA
-825 ANIDFRLAKP
+825 SNIDFRLARP
-835 AIIRSETEGYRL
+835 AIIRVEQGGYRI

-857 KVDLAGRFGDVTAM
+857 RVDLAGRFGDRTAL

-877 FDLAIANMAAP
+877 FDLAIANLLSP
-888 GLGVSGRATGTL
+888 GIGIGGKATGTL
-900 DYNQAGSA
+900 DFAQEGTA

-913 TRLAISDFR
+913 TRIAISDFR
-922 RSSLTAVSDPVS
+922 RSSLTAVSDPVAMS
-934 MNIEG
+934 IEG
-939 KLSSAGG
+939 KLSGAGG
-946 DMRGLIRRGNSTLGR
+946 DMRGLIRRGNATLGR
-961 FIATLAP
+961 FVATLAP
-968 PGAGASWSEQLQNA
+968 PGAGASWSEQLMNA

-997 FSFAGLADQQLTGGL
+997 FSFAGLADQQLTGGI
-1012 AVAADFSG
+1012 AMAADFGG
-1020 RLSAPRLNGVVRANS
+1020 RLADPRLNGIVRANA
-1035 LTYENESFGTRVTQM
+1035 LTYENETFGTRVTQM
-1050 RLDGRFTNDHLEI
+1050 RLDGRFTNDHLEL

-1069 AGDGTVQATGDV
+1069 AGDGTVQASGNV

-1088 FPMNIAIKLDR
+1088 FPMNIAVKLDR

-1106 AITSVVSGTLN
+1106 AITSVVSGTIN
-1117 ITNSAANGGLIKGD
+1117 ITNSATNGGLIQGD
-1131 LRLPETRYRVAWQGG
+1131 LRLPETRYRLAWQGG
-1146 TEIRQLT
+1146 TDIRQLQ
-1153 GVRRKGEGTDL
+1153 GVRRKGEGVDA
-1164 LDQRLADRKAAAAPK
+1164 LDQRIAARKAAAARPAL
-1179 PWKLDIRVRADNEIY
+1179 WKLDIRVRADNEIY

-1203 WKTDMRVTGTATNP
+1203 WKTDMRVTGTTAAP
-1217 RVVGEVEVIRGRYS
+1217 RVVGKIEVIRGRYS
-1231 FSGHQFELEQGLISF
+1231 FSGHQFELEQGVISF
-1246 NGPMTNPTL
+1246 NGEMMNPSL
-1255 QITAETQIDTVSAG
+1255 AIRAETRIDTVTAG
-1269 IRVTGSAQQPDISF
+1269 IAVNGTAQRPDISF
-1283 ISTPTLPQDE
+1283 VSTPTLPQDE
-1293 ILARIL
+1293 ILSRIL
-1299 FGDNVANLSAVQAV
+1299 FGANVANLTPMQAV
-1313 QLAAALNGLRGGSG
+1313 QLGIALNGLRGGSG
-1327 GLNPMGKLQGAT
+1327 GLNPIGKLQNASGV
-1339 GLDRIGI
+1339 DRIGI
-1346 VGGDE
+1346 VSGDE

-1363 HISNNIYVEVITDS
+1363 HISNNIYVEVVTDS

-1388 LSKTLSLLSKTGT
+1388 LSRTLSLLSKTGT

>member
-1 MAQDD
+1 MADD
-6 TPPPAPQAGE
+6 TPPP
-16 PATDAPTETVVVREK
+16 PARPG
-31 RPLWQKIAIGVA
+31 RPLWAKIAIGAAGLVVA
-43 GVVVGLLL
+43 LAVLAVGLLL
-51 LVGVLLLGL
+51 FL
-60 NTQPGKKFLIRQIA
+60 NTQPGKTFLIRQIA
-74 ALQMESGMQIE
+74 ALKMESGMAIE

-97 VIHDLILRDP
+97 VIHDLVLRDP

-112 VSPRVH
+112 VSPQVH
-118 VVWKPFHYLNNHI
+118 VVWRPFRYINNHI
-131 SVSLLETPLV
+131 SVQLLESPLV

-148 FNVTESDPNAPILPD
+148 FNQTPTDPNAPILPD
-163 LDIDVDRL
+163 LDIDVDRM
-171 KIGKFVLARPVI
+171 KLARFILAKPVI

-192 GVTHIADGRAQLEA
+192 GVTHIADGRAQL
-206 SALVDSGDRLQA
+206 SANAVVDSGDRLA
-218 KLDAV
+218 ASLDAV
-223 PEQNRLAMSGTL
+223 PAQNRLAMKGTL

-246 SGLTDGMTA
+246 TGLTDGVTA

-260 GTWQAWN
+260 GTWQAWD
-267 GRIVATSPKGEL
+267 GRLVATSPKGEL

-309 LTAPQLD
+309 LTTPALD

-332 SVRSPAMTAD
+332 TLRSPALAANA
-342 VQGLV
+342 QGLI
-347 DLAESKFSGLRI
+347 DLGKSRFSALKI
-359 NAALLTPGAIM
+359 DAALLTPGAIM
-370 EKVKGRDVRASIILD
+370 EKVKGRDVRASVILD
-385 GPMATPFI
+385 GPMATPFV
-393 DYDISAKSIAFDAT
+393 DYDITAAMLAFDAT
-407 GIENLKASGRAVI
+407 GIEGLKASGRAVI

-426 IPVNATASRVTG
+426 IPVSATARRVTG
-438 LNAAAGGLLQNLRVK
+438 LNAAAGGLLENLRVK
-453 GDFAYAAGKLI
+453 GDFAYAGGKLI
-464 SDNLKIDS
+464 SDNLKINS
-472 DKVDATAIVLADL
+472 NRIDATAIVLADL

-497 VNDYRIDGVG
+497 VNDYKVDGVG
-507 IVNLNTDVELVP
+507 IVNLTTDMELVP
-519 GPNGGFGLAGRFG
+519 GPKGGFGLSGKFG
-532 VRTARWENASVR
+532 VRTARWDNASVR

-549 NAVMSG
+549 NAVASG

-576 FTIQSGSGSYD
+576 FRILSGSGSYD
-587 TDGQIAFDATASSKQ
+587 TDGAITFDAAAASKQ
-602 YGPLALTVRGTVERP
+602 YGPLTLAVRGTMERP

-625 PNVGVQLTDVVA
+625 PNVGVQLRDVVA

-651 GGSPYGPFFANVLI
+651 GGSDYGPFFANVLI
-665 RTAQGPLTIDVTK
+665 RTAQGPLTIDVTR

-684 DMNGRIQQSAAGPF
+684 DMAGTLRQTQAGPF
-698 TGRLDMNGSGI
+698 AGQLSLNGSGI
-709 TGAVRLAAVGK
+709 NGAVRLAAVGEA
-720 VQGVDLNAN
+720 QGVDVNA
-729 ATNAKL
+729 AASNAKL
-735 PGDADII
+735 PGEADVV
-742 IGRAIVNASIL
+742 IGRALVSASMV
-753 LTDQPQIR
+753 LTDQPRIV
-761 ADAQIGNAAYGD
+761 ADVQMANAAYGD
-773 YVVRKARAKLD
+773 YIVRKARARID

-789 GKAQLVADG
+789 GRAQLVADG
-798 SSGVPFSVAVNAA
+798 SSGVPFSIAVNAA
-811 LRPDL
+811 LRPTL
-816 YAVALQGKA
+816 YAVAVQGKA
-825 ANIDFRLAKP
+825 SNVDFRLAKP
-835 AIIRSETEGYRL
+835 AIIRIEQGGYRL

-857 KVDLAGRFGDVTAM
+857 KVDLAGRFGDRTAL

-877 FDLAIANMAAP
+877 FDLAIVNMFSP
-888 GLGVSGRATGTL
+888 GIGIGGRATGTL
-900 DYNQAGSA
+900 DFAQEGNA
-908 FPTAT
+908 FPIAT

-922 RSSLTAVSDPVS
+922 RSSLTAVSDPVA
-934 MNIEG
+934 MNVEG
-939 KLSSAGG
+939 KLTAAGG
-946 DMRGLIRRGNSTLGR
+946 DLRGVIRRGNASLGR

-968 PGAGASWSEQLQNA
+968 PGPGASWSEQLMAA

-997 FSFAGLADQQLTGGL
+997 FSFAGLADQRLTGPI
-1012 AVAADFSG
+1012 AVAADFGG
-1020 RLSAPRLNGVVRANS
+1020 RVNDPRINGLVRANA
-1035 LTYENESFGTRVTQM
+1035 LTYENETFGTRVTQM
-1050 RLDGRFTNDHLEI
+1050 RLDGRFTNDRLEI

-1069 AGDGTVQATGDV
+1069 AGDGTVQASGTV

-1088 FPMNIAIKLDR
+1088 FPMNIAVKMDR

-1106 AITSVVSGTLN
+1106 AITSVVSGTLA
-1117 ITNSAANGGLIKGD
+1117 ITNSAADGGLIKGD
-1131 LRLPETRYRVAWQGG
+1131 LSLPETRYRVAWQGG
-1146 TEIRQLT
+1146 TDIRQLQ
-1153 GVRRKGEGTDL
+1153 GVRRKGEGTDI
-1164 LDQRLADRKAAAAPK
+1164 LDQRIAARQAAAK
-1179 PWKLDIRVRADNEIY
+1179 PADWKLDIRVRADNEIY

-1203 WKTDMRVTGTATNP
+1203 WKTNMRVTGTTANP
-1217 RVVGEVEVIRGRYS
+1217 RVVGKIEVIRGRYS
-1231 FSGHQFELEQGLISF
+1231 FSGHQFELEQGVITF
-1246 NGPMTNPTL
+1246 EGEMMNPTL
-1255 QITAETQIDTVSAG
+1255 AIRAETKIDAVTAG
-1269 IRVTGSAQQPDISF
+1269 IAVNGSAQRPDISF
-1283 ISTPTLPQDE
+1283 ISNPTLPQDE

-1299 FGDNVANLSAVQAV
+1299 FGSNVANLSATQAV
-1313 QLAAALNGLRGGSG
+1313 QLAVALNGLRGGSG
-1327 GLNPMGKLQGAT
+1327 GLNPLGKLQGAS

-1363 HISNNIYVEVITDS
+1363 HISNNVYVEVITDP

>member
-6 TPPPAPQAGE
+6 TMPPADE
-16 PATDAPTETVVVREK
+16 ATQTVVIREK
-31 RPLWQKIAIGVA
+31 RPLWQKIAIGV
-43 GVVVGLLL
+43 VGLVVA
-51 LVGVLLLGL
+51 LVVLAGGLLLGL
-60 NTQPGKKFLIRQIA
+60 NTQPGKKFLIQQIA
-74 ALQMESGMQIE
+74 ALQMESGMKIE

-97 VIHDLILRDP
+97 TIHDLVLRDP

-112 VSPRVH
+112 VSPKVH
-118 VVWKPFHYLNNHI
+118 VIWRPFRYVNNHI
-131 SVSLLETPLV
+131 AVSLLETPLV

-148 FNVTESDPNAPILPD
+148 FNQTPTDPNAPILPD
-163 LDIDVDRL
+163 LDIDVDRM
-171 KIGKFVLARPVI
+171 KIGKFILAKPVI

-192 GVTHIADGRAQLEA
+192 GVTHIADGRAIL
-206 SALVDSGDRLQA
+206 SADAIVDSGDRLQA

-223 PEQNRLAMSGTL
+223 PDQNRLAMSGTL

-240 GVIAAM
+240 GVIAGM
-246 SGLTDGMTA
+246 TGLTDGVTA

-267 GRIVATSPKGEL
+267 GKVVATSPKGEL
-279 ANIALAARD
+279 ANIALSARD
-288 GNFTAKGPLR
+288 GNFTAKGPVR

-326 RVNLKG
+326 RVNIKG
-332 SVRSPAMTAD
+332 TLRSPAMSAD
-342 VQGLV
+342 AQGLI
-347 DLAESKFSGLRI
+347 DLGTSRFSALKI

-393 DYDISAKSIAFDAT
+393 DYDITAKTLAFDAT

-420 DADRIR
+420 DTDRIR
-426 IPVNATASRVTG
+426 IPISATATRVTG

-472 DKVDATAIVLADL
+472 DRVDATAIVLADL
-485 DNAIYRGALKGR
+485 DNALYRGALKGR
-497 VNDYRIDGVG
+497 VNDYKIDGVG

-519 GPNGGFGLAGRFG
+519 GPRGGFGLAGRFG

-549 NAVMSG
+549 NAVASG

-576 FTIQSGSGSYD
+576 FTIHSGSGSYD
-587 TDGQIAFDATASSKQ
+587 SNGQVAFDATASSKQ
-602 YGPLALTVRGTVERP
+602 YGPLALTVRGTIERP
-617 QAVLRAAR
+617 QAVLRASR

-698 TGRLDMNGSGI
+698 TGQLAMNGSGI
-709 TGAVRLAAVGK
+709 TGAIRLAAVGK
-720 VQGVDLNAN
+720 VQGVDVN
-729 ATNAKL
+729 ATASNAKL
-735 PGDADII
+735 PGDADVV
-742 IGRAIVNASIL
+742 IGRAIVAASIL
-753 LTDQPQIR
+753 LTEQPQIK
-761 ADAQIGNAAYGD
+761 ADAQIANAAYGA
-773 YVVRKARAKLD
+773 YVVRKARARID

-789 GKAQLVADG
+789 GRAQMVADG
-798 SSGVPFSVAVNAA
+798 SSGVPFSIAANAA
-811 LRPDL
+811 LRPNL

-825 ANIDFRLAKP
+825 ANIDFRLAQP
-835 AIIRSETEGYRL
+835 AIIRSEPSGYRL

-857 KVDLAGRFGDVTAM
+857 KVDLAGRFGDTTVA

-877 FDLAIANMAAP
+877 FDLAIANIAAP
-888 GLGVSGRATGTL
+888 GLGVGGKMTGTL
-900 DYNQAGSA
+900 DYAQKGSA

-913 TRLAISDFR
+913 TRLAINNFR

-934 MNIEG
+934 MNVEG

-946 DMRGLIRRGNSTLGR
+946 DLRGLIRAGSATLGR
-961 FIATLAP
+961 FTATLAP
-968 PGAGASWSEQLQNA
+968 PGSGASWAEQLQNA

-1020 RLSAPRLNGVVRANS
+1020 RLSDPRLNGVVRANA
-1035 LTYENESFGTRVTQM
+1035 LTYENETFGTRVTQM
-1050 RLDGRFTNDHLEI
+1050 KLDGRFTNDHLEI

-1069 AGDGTVQATGDV
+1069 AGDGTVQASGNV
-1081 GLAADSG
+1081 GLAAASG
-1088 FPMNIAIKLDR
+1088 FPMDIAVKLNR

-1106 AITSVVSGTLN
+1106 AITSVVSGTIN
-1117 ITNSAANGGLIKGD
+1117 ISNSAANGGLIKGD
-1131 LRLPETRYRVAWQGG
+1131 LNLPETRYKVAWQGG

-1153 GVRRKGEGTDL
+1153 GVRRKGEGGDA
-1164 LDQRLADRKAAAAPK
+1164 LDQRLADRKAAAK
-1179 PWKLDIRVRADNEIY
+1179 PTDWKLDIRVKADNEIY

-1203 WKTDMRVTGTATNP
+1203 WKTNMRVTGTTANP
-1217 RVVGEVEVIRGRYS
+1217 RVVGKIESIRGRYS
-1231 FSGHQFELEQGLISF
+1231 FSGHQFELEQGVITF
-1246 NGPMTNPTL
+1246 NGPMMNPILAIKAQTR
-1255 QITAETQIDTVSAG
+1255 IDTVTAG
-1269 IRVTGSAQQPDISF
+1269 IQVTGSAQQPDIAF

-1293 ILARIL
+1293 ILSRIL
-1299 FGDNVANLSAVQAV
+1299 FGDNVANLSPMQAV

-1327 GLNPMGKLQGAT
+1327 GLNPMGKLQGAS
-1339 GLDRIGI
+1339 GIDRIGI
-1346 VGGDE
+1346 VGGDDT
-1351 ATGRGT
+1351 TGRGT

>member
-6 TPPPAPQAGE
+6 ALPPNS
-16 PATDAPTETVVVREK
+16 ETVIIRQA
-31 RPLWQKIAIGVA
+31 RPMWQKIAIGV
-43 GVVVGLLL
+43 VGLIVALAVL
-51 LVGVLLLGL
+51 AGALLLGL
-60 NTQPGKKFLIRQIA
+60 DTQPGKKFLIRQIA
-74 ALQMESGMQIE
+74 ALQMESGMRIE

-97 VIHDLILRDP
+97 TIHDLVLRDP

-118 VVWKPFHYLNNHI
+118 VVWRPFRYVSNHI

-148 FNVTESDPNAPILPD
+148 FNVVASDPDAPILPD
-163 LDIDVDRL
+163 LDIDVDRM
-171 KIGKFVLARPVI
+171 KIGKFILAKPVI

-192 GVTHIADGRAQLEA
+192 GATHIADGRAIL
-206 SALVDSGDRLQA
+206 SADARVDSGDRLQA
-218 KLDAV
+218 QLDAV
-223 PEQNRLAMSGTL
+223 PDQNRLSMRGTL
-235 TAPKG
+235 TAPRG

-255 TLDGK
+255 TLDGR
-260 GTWQAWN
+260 GTWQAWD
-267 GRIVATSPKGEL
+267 GRIVARSPKGEL

-288 GNFTAKGPLR
+288 GNFTARGPVR
-298 PGLVFAGTVDR
+298 PGLVLAGTVDR

-326 RVNLKG
+326 RVNIKG
-332 SVRSPAMTAD
+332 TLRSPALSAD
-342 VQGLV
+342 TQGLI
-347 DLAESKFSGLRI
+347 DLGTSRFSALRI

-370 EKVKGRDVRASIILD
+370 EKVKGRDVRASVILD
-385 GPMATPFI
+385 GPMATPFV
-393 DYDISAKSIAFDAT
+393 DYDLTARYLAFDAT

-420 DADRIR
+420 DTDRIR
-426 IPVNATASRVTG
+426 IPVSATASRVTG

-472 DKVDATAIVLADL
+472 DRVDATAIVLADL
-485 DNAIYRGALKGR
+485 DNALYRGALKGR

-519 GPNGGFGLAGRFG
+519 GPKGGFGLSGRFG
-532 VRTARWENASVR
+532 VRTARWDNASVR

-549 NAVMSG
+549 NAVASG
-555 RIGMTPEG
+555 RIGMTPDG

-576 FTIQSGSGSYD
+576 FTIHSGSGSYG
-587 TDGQIAFDATASSKQ
+587 TDGQLMFDATASSRQ
-602 YGPLALTVRGTVERP
+602 YGPLALTVRGTMARP

-665 RTAQGPLTIDVTK
+665 RSAQGPLTIDVTK

-698 TGRLDMNGSGI
+698 TGQLAMNGSGI

-720 VQGVDLNAN
+720 VQGVDIN
-729 ATNAKL
+729 ATASNARL
-735 PGDADII
+735 PGDAEVV
-742 IGRAIVNASIL
+742 IGRAIVTASLL
-753 LTDQPQIR
+753 LTDQPQIK
-761 ADAQIGNAAYGD
+761 ADAQIANAAYGD
-773 YVVRKARAKLD
+773 YVVRKARGRID

-789 GKAQLVADG
+789 GRAQLVADG
-798 SSGVPFSVAVNAA
+798 SSGVPFTIAANAA

-816 YAVALQGKA
+816 YAVVVQGKA
-825 ANIDFRLAKP
+825 ANIDFRLANP
-835 AIIRSETEGYRL
+835 AIIRVEQGGYRL

-857 KVDLAGRFGDVTAM
+857 KVDLAGRFGDVTTA

-877 FDLAIANMAAP
+877 FDLAIVNLAAP
-888 GLGVSGRATGTL
+888 GLGIGGRATGTL
-900 DYNQAGSA
+900 DFAQRGND

-913 TRLAISDFR
+913 TRLAIADFR
-922 RSSLTAVSDPVS
+922 RSSLSAVSDPVA
-934 MNIEG
+934 MNVEG
-939 KLSSAGG
+939 KLSAAGG
-946 DMRGLIRRGNSTLGR
+946 DLRGLIRAGNNTLGR
-961 FIATLAP
+961 FVATLAP
-968 PGAGASWSEQLQNA
+968 PGAGASWSEQLRNA

-997 FSFAGLADQQLTGGL
+997 FSFAGIADQQLTGGL

-1020 RLSAPRLNGVVRANS
+1020 RLADPRLNGVVRANA
-1035 LTYENESFGTRVTQM
+1035 LTYENETFGTRVTQM
-1050 RLDGRFTNDHLEI
+1050 KLDGRFTNDHLEI

-1069 AGDGTVQATGDV
+1069 AGDGTVQASGNV
-1081 GLAADSG
+1081 GLAAASG
-1088 FPMNIAIKLDR
+1088 FPMDIAVKLNR

-1106 AITSVVSGTLN
+1106 AITSVVSGTLA
-1117 ITNSAANGGLIKGD
+1117 ISNSAQAGGLIKGD
-1131 LRLPETRYRVAWQGG
+1131 LTLPETRYKVAWQGG
-1146 TEIRQLT
+1146 TDIRQLT

-1164 LDQRLADRKAAAAPK
+1164 LDQRLAARQAASK
-1179 PWKLDIRVRADNEIY
+1179 PADWKLDIRVRADNEIY

-1203 WKTDMRVTGTATNP
+1203 WKTSMRVTGSTTAP
-1217 RVVGEVEVIRGRYS
+1217 RVVGKLEVLRGRYS
-1231 FSGHQFELEQGLISF
+1231 FSGHQFDLEQGVISF
-1246 NGPMTNPTL
+1246 NGPMLNPVL
-1255 QITAETQIDTVSAG
+1255 AIKAETRIDTVTAG
-1269 IRVTGSAQQPDISF
+1269 IQVTGNAQQPSIAF

-1293 ILARIL
+1293 ILSRIL

-1327 GLNPMGKLQGAT
+1327 GLNPMGKLQNASGI
-1339 GLDRIGI
+1339 DRIGI

-1363 HISNNIYVEVITDS
+1363 HISNNVYVEVITDS

-1388 LSKTLSLLSKTGT
+1388 LSRTLSLLSKTGT

>member
-6 TPPPAPQAGE
+6 TPPAA
-16 PATDAPTETVVVREK
+16 TETVVIRAK
-31 RPLWQKIAIGVA
+31 RPLWQKIAIGAV
-43 GVVVGLLL
+43 GLVVGLVV
-51 LVGVLLLGL
+51 LVAGLLLGL
-60 NTQPGKKFLIRQIA
+60 NTQPGKKFLIQQIA
-74 ALQMESGMQIE
+74 ALQMESGMKIE

-97 VIHDLILRDP
+97 TIHDLVLRDP

-112 VSPRVH
+112 VSPKVH
-118 VVWKPFHYLNNHI
+118 VVWRPFRYINNHI

-148 FNVTESDPNAPILPD
+148 FNVVESDPNAPILPD
-163 LDIDVDRL
+163 LDIDVDRM
-171 KIGKFVLARPVI
+171 KIGKFILAKPVI

-192 GVTHIADGRAQLEA
+192 GVTHIADGRAIL
-206 SALVDSGDRLQA
+206 SADAIVDSGDRLQA

-223 PEQNRLAMSGTL
+223 PAQNRLAMSGTL

-260 GTWQAWN
+260 GSWQAWD
-267 GRIVATSPKGEL
+267 GRIIAHTPKGEL

-288 GNFTAKGPLR
+288 GNFTAKGPVR
-298 PGLVFAGTVDR
+298 PGLVFEGPVGR

-332 SVRSPAMTAD
+332 TVRSPAMTAD
-342 VQGLV
+342 AQGLI
-347 DLAESKFSGLRI
+347 DLGKSQFSALKI

-370 EKVKGRDVRASIILD
+370 EKVKGSDVRASIILD

-393 DYDISAKSIAFDAT
+393 DYDITAKSIAFDAT

-426 IPVNATASRVTG
+426 IPVNATATRVTG

-472 DKVDATAIVLADL
+472 NKIDATAIVLADL

-497 VNDYRIDGVG
+497 VNDYEIDGVG
-507 IVNLNTDVELVP
+507 IVNLNTDVELIP
-519 GPNGGFGLAGRFG
+519 GPRGGFGLGGRFG

-576 FTIQSGSGSYD
+576 FTIHSGSGSYD
-587 TDGQIAFDATASSKQ
+587 TDGQVAFDATASSKQ
-602 YGPLALTVRGTVERP
+602 YGPLALTVRGTMERP

-637 KLNGEA
+637 RLNGEA

-678 ARFAGV
+678 ARFAGI

-698 TGRLDMNGSGI
+698 TGQLAMNGSGI
-709 TGAVRLAAVGK
+709 NGAVRLAAVGK
-720 VQGVDLNAN
+720 VQGVDVN
-729 ATNAKL
+729 ATASNAKL
-735 PGDADII
+735 PGEADIV
-742 IGRAIVNASIL
+742 IGRAIVTASML
-753 LTDQPQIR
+753 LTDQPQIK
-761 ADAQIGNAAYGD
+761 ADAQIANAAYGA
-773 YVVRKARAKLD
+773 YVVRKARARVD

-789 GKAQLVADG
+789 GRAQMVADG

-816 YAVALQGKA
+816 YAVHMQGKA
-825 ANIDFRLAKP
+825 ANIDFKLAQP
-835 AIIRSETEGYRL
+835 AIIRVEQGGYRL

-857 KVDLAGRFGDVTAM
+857 KVDLAGRFGDSTTA

-877 FDLAIANMAAP
+877 FDLAIVNIASP
-888 GLGVSGRATGTL
+888 GLGIGGRATGTL
-900 DYNQAGSA
+900 DYSQQGSA

-913 TRLAISDFR
+913 TRLAIADFR
-922 RSSLTAVSDPVS
+922 RSSLSAVSDPVS
-934 MNIEG
+934 MNVEG

-946 DMRGLIRRGNSTLGR
+946 DLRGLIREGNSTLGR
-961 FIATLAP
+961 FVATLAP
-968 PGAGASWSEQLQNA
+968 PGAGASWAEQLQNA

-1020 RLSAPRLNGVVRANS
+1020 KLADPRLNGVVRANA
-1035 LTYENESFGTRVTQM
+1035 LTYENETFGTRVTQM
-1050 RLDGRFTNDHLEI
+1050 KLDGRFTNDHLEI

-1069 AGDGTVQATGDV
+1069 AGDGTVQASGNV

-1088 FPMNIAIKLDR
+1088 FPMAIAVKMDH

-1106 AITSVVSGTLN
+1106 DITSVVSGTLN
-1117 ITNSAANGGLIKGD
+1117 ITNSAQTGGLIKGD
-1131 LRLPETRYRVAWQGG
+1131 LSLPETRYKVAWQGG
-1146 TEIRQLT
+1146 TEIRELT
-1153 GVRRKGEGTDL
+1153 GIRRKGAGPDA
-1164 LDQRLADRKAAAAPK
+1164 LDQRLAARKAEAKATD
-1179 PWKLDIRVRADNEIY
+1179 WKLDIRVRADNQIY

-1203 WKTDMRVTGTATNP
+1203 WKTDMRVTGTTAAP
-1217 RVVGEVEVIRGRYS
+1217 RVIGKIQVLRGRYS
-1231 FSGHQFELEQGLISF
+1231 FSGHQFDLEQGIITF
-1246 NGPMTNPTL
+1246 NGPMLNPTL
-1255 QITAETQIDTVSAG
+1255 AIKAETTIDSVTAG
-1269 IRVTGSAQQPDISF
+1269 LQVTGSAQQPEIAF

-1293 ILARIL
+1293 ILSRIL
-1299 FGDNVANLSAVQAV
+1299 FGENVANLSATQAI

-1351 ATGRGT
+1351 ATGRST

>member
-1 MAQDD
+1 MVDE
-6 TPPPAPQAGE
+6 TPPTPAE
-16 PATDAPTETVVVREK
+16 TETGTVVVREG
-31 RPLWQKIAIGVA
+31 RPLWQKIVLGAAGLIAALAVLVA
-43 GVVVGLLL
+43 GLLL
-51 LVGVLLLGL
+51 FL

-74 ALQMESGMQIE
+74 ALKLESGMEIE
-85 VGRID
+85 VGHIE

-97 VIHDLILRDP
+97 VIHDLVLRDP
-107 KGVFA
+107 KGPFA
-112 VSPRVH
+112 VAPRVH
-118 VVWKPFHYLNNHI
+118 VVWSPFRYLNNHI
-131 SVSLLETPLV
+131 SVRLLESPLV

-148 FNVTESDPNAPILPD
+148 FKVTESDPNAPILPD

-171 KIGKFVLARPVI
+171 KIARFVLAKPVI

-192 GVTHIADGRAQLEA
+192 GVTHMADGRAQL
-206 SALVDSGDRLQA
+206 SANAVVDSGDRLQA
-218 KLDAV
+218 WLDAV
-223 PEQNRLAMSGTL
+223 PDQNRLAMKGTL

-260 GTWQAWN
+260 GSWQAWN
-267 GRIVATSPKGEL
+267 GRIVANTPKGEL

-288 GNFTAKGPLR
+288 GNFTAKGPVR
-298 PGLVFAGTVDR
+298 PGLVFAGPVDR
-309 LTAPQLD
+309 LTAPALM

-332 SVRSPAMTAD
+332 SLRSPALAASA
-342 VQGLV
+342 QGLI
-347 DLAESKFSGLRI
+347 DLGTSRFSGLKI
-359 NAALLTPGAIM
+359 DAALLTPGAIM
-370 EKVKGRDVRASIILD
+370 EKVRGRDVRASIILD

-393 DYDISAKSIAFDAT
+393 DYDITAAMLAFDQT
-407 GIENLKASGRAVI
+407 GIEGLKASGRAVI

-426 IPVNATASRVTG
+426 IPVNATARRVTG

-472 DKVDATAIVLADL
+472 DRVNATAIVLADL

-507 IVNLNTDVELVP
+507 IVNLTTDMELVP
-519 GPNGGFGLAGRFG
+519 GPKGGFGLSGKFG

-549 NAVMSG
+549 NAVISG
-555 RIGMTPEG
+555 RVGMTPEG

-576 FTIQSGSGSYD
+576 FRVLSGSGSYD
-587 TDGQIAFDATASSKQ
+587 TDGAIAFDARATSNQ
-602 YGPLALTVRGTVERP
+602 YGPLALTVRGTMERP
-617 QAVLRAAR
+617 RAVLRADR

-665 RTAQGPLTIDVTK
+665 RTAKGPLTIDVTK

-684 DMNGRIQQSAAGPF
+684 DMNGRVQQSTAGPF
-698 TGRLDMNGSGI
+698 AGQLAMNGSGI
-709 TGAVRLAAVGK
+709 NGTVRLSAVGK
-720 VQGVDLNAN
+720 AQGVNVDATASNAR
-729 ATNAKL
+729 L
-735 PGDADII
+735 PGEAEVV
-742 IGRAIVNASIL
+742 IGRAIVTASMV
-753 LTDQPQIR
+753 LTDQPRIV
-761 ADAQIGNAAYGD
+761 ADVQMANAAYGD
-773 YVVRKARAKLD
+773 YVVRKARGLID

-789 GKAQLVADG
+789 GRAQLVADG
-798 SSGVPFSVAVNAA
+798 SSGVPFSIAVNAA
-811 LRPDL
+811 LRPSL
-816 YAVALQGKA
+816 YAVALEGKA
-825 ANIDFRLAKP
+825 SNVPFRFARP
-835 AIIRSETEGYRL
+835 AIIRIEPDGYRL

-857 KVDLAGRFGDVTAM
+857 RVDLAGRFGGQTAL

-877 FDLAIANMAAP
+877 FDLAILNMASP
-888 GLGVSGRATGTL
+888 GLGISGKATGSL
-900 DYNQAGSA
+900 DFAQSGNA

-922 RSSLTAVSDPVS
+922 RSSLTAVSDPVA
-934 MNIEG
+934 MAMEG
-939 KLSSAGG
+939 KLSGAGG
-946 DMRGLIRRGNSTLGR
+946 DLRGLIRRGNATLGR
-961 FIATLAP
+961 FVVTLAP
-968 PGAGASWSEQLQNA
+968 PGPGASWTQQLQSA
-982 PLGGGIRYAGPADVL
+982 PLDGGIRYAGPADVL
-997 FSFAGLADQQLTGGL
+997 FSFAGLADQQLTGPI
-1012 AVAADFSG
+1012 AVAADFGG
-1020 RLSAPRLNGVVRANS
+1020 RLGAPRLNGLVRANA
-1035 LTYENESFGTRVTQM
+1035 LTYENETFGTRVTQM
-1050 RLDGRFTNDHLEI
+1050 RLDGRFTNDRLDI

-1069 AGDGTVQATGDV
+1069 AGDGTVQARGTV

-1088 FPMNIAIKLDR
+1088 YPMDIAVKLDR

-1106 AITSVVSGTLN
+1106 AITSVATGTIN

-1131 LRLPETRYRVAWQGG
+1131 LWLPETRYRVAWQGG
-1146 TEIRQLT
+1146 AEIRQLT
-1153 GVRRKGEGTDL
+1153 GVRRKGEGSDL
-1164 LDQRLADRKAAAAPK
+1164 MDQRLAGRQAAAQPAN
-1179 PWKLDIRVRADNEIY
+1179 WKLDIRVRADNEIY

-1203 WKTDMRVTGTATNP
+1203 WKTSMRVTGTTAEP
-1217 RVVGEVEVIRGRYS
+1217 RVVGRIEVIRGRYS
-1231 FSGHQFELEQGLISF
+1231 FSGHQFELEQGIINF
-1246 NGPMTNPTL
+1246 NGPMMNPTL
-1255 QITAETQIDTVSAG
+1255 AIRAETRIDTVTAG
-1269 IRVTGSAQQPDISF
+1269 IAVSGTAQRPDISF

-1299 FGDNVANLSAVQAV
+1299 FGDNVANLSATQAV
-1313 QLAAALNGLRGGSG
+1313 QLAAALNGLRGGGG
-1327 GLNPMGKLQGAT
+1327 GLNPMGKLQNASGI
-1339 GLDRIGI
+1339 DRIGI
-1346 VGGDE
+1346 VGGDD

-1363 HISNNIYVEVITDS
+1363 RISNNIYVEVITDP

-1383 QLEIA
+1383 QLEIS

>member
-1 MAQDD
+1 MTQDD
-6 TPPPAPQAGE
+6 TLTP
-16 PATDAPTETVVVREK
+16 DRIDTVRQG
-31 RPLWQKIAIGVA
+31 RPLWQKIAIGVVGFIVA
-43 GVVVGLLL
+43 IVVLT
-51 LVGVLLLGL
+51 GVLLLGL
-60 NTQPGKKFLIRQIA
+60 NTQPGKKFLIQQIA
-74 ALQMESGMQIE
+74 AFQMESGMAIE

-118 VVWKPFHYLNNHI
+118 VVWKPFRYINNHI

-148 FNVTESDPNAPILPD
+148 FNVTPTDPNAPILPD
-163 LDIDVDRL
+163 LDIDVDRM
-171 KIGKFVLARPVI
+171 KIGKFILARPVI

-192 GVTHIADGRAQLEA
+192 GVTHIADGRAIL
-206 SALVDSGDRLQA
+206 SADAIVDSGDRLQA

-223 PEQNRLAMSGTL
+223 PSQNRLAMSGTL
-235 TAPKG
+235 AAPKG

-260 GTWQAWN
+260 GTWQAWD

-279 ANIALAARD
+279 ANVAIAARD
-288 GNFTAKGPLR
+288 GNFTAKGPVR
-298 PGLVFAGTVDR
+298 PGLVMAGTVDR

-332 SVRSPAMTAD
+332 TLRSPALSAD
-342 VQGLV
+342 AQGV
-347 DLAESKFSGLRI
+347 IDLAASRFSALRI

-370 EKVKGRDVRASIILD
+370 EKVRGRDVRASIILD

-393 DYDISAKSIAFDAT
+393 DYDITARNLAFDAT

-420 DADRIR
+420 DTDRIR
-426 IPVNATASRVTG
+426 IPVNATAIRVTG
-438 LNAAAGGLLQNLRVK
+438 LNAAAGGLMNNLRVR
-453 GDFAYAAGKLI
+453 GDFAYAGGKLI

-497 VNDYRIDGVG
+497 VNDYKIDGVG

-519 GPNGGFGLAGRFG
+519 GPKGGFGLSGRFG

-549 NAVMSG
+549 NAVASG

-587 TDGQIAFDATASSKQ
+587 TDGAIAFDATASSRQ
-602 YGPLALTVRGTVERP
+602 YGPLALTVRGTMERP

-625 PNVGVQLTDVVA
+625 PNVGVQLSDVVA

-665 RTAQGPLTIDVTK
+665 RTATGPLTIDVTR

-698 TGRLDMNGSGI
+698 TGQLAMNGSGI
-709 TGAVRLAAVGK
+709 TGAIRLAAVGK
-720 VQGVDLNAN
+720 AQGVNVN
-729 ATNAKL
+729 ATASNAKL
-735 PGDADII
+735 PGDAEIL
-742 IGRAIVNASIL
+742 IGRAIVTASMV
-753 LTDQPQIR
+753 LTEQPRIIADGQI
-761 ADAQIGNAAYGD
+761 ANAAYGD
-773 YVVRKARAKLD
+773 YIVRKARAKLD

-798 SSGVPFSVAVNAA
+798 SSGVPFSIAANAA
-811 LRPDL
+811 LRPNL

-825 ANIDFRLAKP
+825 GNIPFRLAQP
-835 AIIRSETEGYRL
+835 AIIRTEPSGYRL
-847 EPATLVLPQG
+847 DPATLVLPQG
-857 KVDLAGRFGDVTAM
+857 KVDLAGRFGGTTAV

-877 FDLAIANMAAP
+877 FDLAIVNMAAP
-888 GLGVSGRATGTL
+888 GMGIGGRMTGAL
-900 DYNQAGSA
+900 DYVQEGNA

-913 TRLAISDFR
+913 TSIAIADFR
-922 RSSLTAVSDPVS
+922 RSSLSAVSDPVS
-934 MNIEG
+934 MTMEG
-939 KLSSAGG
+939 KLSAAGG
-946 DMRGLIRRGNSTLGR
+946 DMRGLIRRGSATLGR
-961 FIATLAP
+961 FVATLAP
-968 PGAGASWSEQLQNA
+968 PGPGASWSEQLQSA
-982 PLGGGIRYAGPADVL
+982 PLGGGIRYSGPADVL

-1020 RLSAPRLNGVVRANS
+1020 RLTAPRVNGIARANA
-1035 LTYENESFGTRVTQM
+1035 LTYENETFGTRVTQM
-1050 RLDGRFTNDHLEI
+1050 KLDGRFTNDRLDI

-1069 AGDGTVQATGDV
+1069 AGDGTVQASGTV

-1088 FPMNIAIKLDR
+1088 FPMNIAVRLDR

-1106 AITSVVSGTLN
+1106 AITSVVSGSLA

-1131 LRLPETRYRVAWQGG
+1131 LSLPETRYKVAWQGG
-1146 TEIRQLT
+1146 TEIRQLQ
-1153 GVRRKGEGTDL
+1153 GVRRKGEGTDI
-1164 LDQRLADRKAAAAPK
+1164 LDQRMAARKTAAQPAD
-1179 PWKLDIRVRADNEIY
+1179 WKLDIRVRADNEIY

-1203 WKTDMRVTGTATNP
+1203 WKTDMRVTGTTANP
-1217 RVVGEVEVIRGRYS
+1217 RVVGKLEVLRGRYS
-1231 FSGHQFELEQGLISF
+1231 FSGKQFDLEQGIITF
-1246 NGPMTNPTL
+1246 NGPMMNPTL
-1255 QITAETQIDTVSAG
+1255 AIKAETRIDTVTAG
-1269 IRVTGSAQQPDISF
+1269 LQVTGSAQQPDIAF
-1283 ISTPTLPQDE
+1283 ISTPSLPQDE
-1293 ILARIL
+1293 ILSRIL
-1299 FGDNVANLSAVQAV
+1299 FGDNVANLSAMQAV

-1339 GLDRIGI
+1339 GIDRIGI

-1351 ATGRGT
+1351 QTGRGT

-1363 HISNNIYVEVITDS
+1363 RISNDIYVEIITDS
-1377 KGFTAT
+1377 RGFTAT

>member
-1 MAQDD
+1 MVEE
-6 TPPPAPQAGE
+6 TPPPAVE
-16 PATDAPTETVVVREK
+16 TETAAVREG
-31 RPLWQKIAIGVA
+31 RPLWQKIVIGAAGLVA
-43 GVVVGLLL
+43 ALAVLVAGLLL
-51 LVGVLLLGL
+51 AL

-74 ALQMESGMQIE
+74 ALKLESGMAIE
-85 VGRID
+85 VGRIE

-97 VIHDLILRDP
+97 VIHDLVLRDP
-107 KGVFA
+107 KGPFA

-118 VVWKPFHYLNNHI
+118 VVWSPFRYLNNHI
-131 SVSLLETPLV
+131 SVRLLESPLV

-148 FNVTESDPNAPILPD
+148 FKVTQSDPNAPILPD

-171 KIGKFVLARPVI
+171 KIARFVLAKPVI
-183 GQKREIAID
+183 GEKREIAID
-192 GVTHIADGRAQLEA
+192 GVTHIADGRAQL
-206 SALVDSGDRLQA
+206 SANAVVDSGDRLQA
-218 KLDAV
+218 WLDAV
-223 PEQNRLAMSGTL
+223 PDQNRLAMKGTL

-240 GVIAAM
+240 GVIAKM

-260 GTWQAWN
+260 GSWQAWD
-267 GRIVATSPKGEL
+267 GRIIANTPKGEL

-288 GNFTAKGPLR
+288 GNFTAKGPVR

-309 LTAPQLD
+309 LTAPALI

-332 SVRSPAMTAD
+332 SLRSPALAASA
-342 VQGLV
+342 QGLI
-347 DLAESKFSGLRI
+347 DLGTSRFSGLKI
-359 NAALLTPGAIM
+359 DAALLTPGAIM
-370 EKVKGRDVRASIILD
+370 EKVRGRDVRASVILD

-393 DYDISAKSIAFDAT
+393 DYDITAAMLAFDQT
-407 GIENLKASGRAVI
+407 GIEGLKASGRAVI

-426 IPVNATASRVTG
+426 IPVNATARRVTG
-438 LNAAAGGLLQNLRVK
+438 LNAAAGGLLHNLRVK

-464 SDNLKIDS
+464 SDNLKINS
-472 DKVDATAIVLADL
+472 DRVDATAIVLADL

-507 IVNLNTDVELVP
+507 IVNLTTDMELVP
-519 GPNGGFGLAGRFG
+519 GPKGGFGLSGKFG

-555 RIGMTPEG
+555 RVGMTPEG

-576 FTIQSGSGSYD
+576 FRILSGSGSYD
-587 TDGQIAFDATASSKQ
+587 TDGAIAFDARATSNQ
-602 YGPLALTVRGTVERP
+602 YGPLALTVRGTMERP
-617 QAVLRAAR
+617 RAILRADR

-665 RTAQGPLTIDVTK
+665 RTARGPLTIDVSR

-684 DMNGRIQQSAAGPF
+684 DMNGRLQRSAAGPF
-698 TGRLDMNGSGI
+698 SGQLAMNGSGI
-709 TGAVRLAAVGK
+709 NGTVRLSAVGK
-720 VQGVDLNAN
+720 AQGINVDATASNAR
-729 ATNAKL
+729 L
-735 PGDADII
+735 PGEAQVV
-742 IGRAIVNASIL
+742 IGRAIVTASMV
-753 LTDQPQIR
+753 LTDQPRIL
-761 ADAQIGNAAYGD
+761 ADVQMANAAYGE
-773 YVVRKARAKLD
+773 YVVRKARGRID

-789 GKAQLVADG
+789 GRAQLVADG
-798 SSGVPFSVAVNAA
+798 STGVPFSIAVNAA
-811 LRPDL
+811 LRPSL
-816 YAVALQGKA
+816 YAVALEGKA
-825 ANIDFRLAKP
+825 SNIPFRFARP
-835 AIIRSETEGYRL
+835 AIIRIEGDGYRL

-857 KVDLAGRFGDVTAM
+857 RVDLAGRFGGQTAL

-877 FDLAIANMAAP
+877 FDLAILNMASP
-888 GLGVSGRATGTL
+888 GLGISGKATGSL
-900 DYNQAGSA
+900 DFAQSGNA

-934 MNIEG
+934 MAMEG
-939 KLSSAGG
+939 KLSGAGG
-946 DMRGLIRRGNSTLGR
+946 DLRGLIRRGNATLGR
-961 FIATLAP
+961 FVATLAP
-968 PGAGASWSEQLQNA
+968 PGPGAGWVQQLQSA
-982 PLGGGIRYAGPADVL
+982 PLDGGIRYAGPADVL
-997 FSFAGLADQQLTGGL
+997 FSFAGLADQQLTGPI
-1012 AVAADFSG
+1012 AVAADFGG
-1020 RLSAPRLNGVVRANS
+1020 RLGAPRLNGLVRANA
-1035 LTYENESFGTRVTQM
+1035 LTYENETFGTRVTQM
-1050 RLDGRFTNDHLEI
+1050 RLDGRFTNDRLDI

-1069 AGDGTVQATGDV
+1069 AGDGTVQARGTV

-1088 FPMNIAIKLDR
+1088 YPMDIAVKLDR

-1106 AITSVVSGTLN
+1106 AITSVATGTLN

-1131 LRLPETRYRVAWQGG
+1131 LWLPETRYRVAWQGG
-1146 TEIRQLT
+1146 AEIRQLT
-1153 GVRRKGEGTDL
+1153 GVRRKGEGSDL
-1164 LDQRLADRKAAAAPK
+1164 LDQRLAGRQTAARPAN
-1179 PWKLDIRVRADNEIY
+1179 WKLDIRVRADNEIY

-1203 WKTDMRVTGTATNP
+1203 WKTNMRVTGTTADP
-1217 RVVGEVEVIRGRYS
+1217 RVVGRIEVIRGRYS
-1231 FSGHQFELEQGLISF
+1231 FSGHQFELEQGIINF
-1246 NGPMTNPTL
+1246 NGPMMNPTL
-1255 QITAETQIDTVSAG
+1255 AIRAETRIDTVTAG
-1269 IRVTGSAQQPDISF
+1269 IAVSGTAQRPDISF
-1283 ISTPTLPQDE
+1283 VSTPTLPQDE
-1293 ILARIL
+1293 ILSRIL
-1299 FGDNVANLSAVQAV
+1299 FGDNVANLSATQAV
-1313 QLAAALNGLRGGSG
+1313 QLAAALNGLRGGGG
-1327 GLNPMGKLQGAT
+1327 GLNPMGKLQNASGI
-1339 GLDRIGI
+1339 DRIGI
-1346 VGGDE
+1346 VGGDD

-1363 HISNNIYVEVITDS
+1363 RISNNIYVEIITDP

-1383 QLEIA
+1383 QLEIS

>member
-1 MAQDD
+1 MAED
-6 TPPPAPQAGE
+6 TVTLRE
-16 PATDAPTETVVVREK
+16 P
-31 RPLWQKIAIGVA
+31 RPLWQKIVLGLIGLIT
-43 GVVVGLLL
+43 GLLVLTAGL
-51 LVGVLLLGL
+51 LMFL
-60 NTQPGKKFLIRQIA
+60 NSQPGKKFLIRQIA
-74 ALQMESGMQIE
+74 ALKLESGMAIE

-97 VIHDLILRDP
+97 TIHNLVLRDP
-107 KGVFA
+107 KGIFA

-118 VVWKPFHYLNNHI
+118 VVWSPFRYINNHI
-131 SVSLLETPLV
+131 SVRLLESPLV

-148 FNVTESDPNAPILPD
+148 FNVTKTDPDAPILPD

-171 KIGKFVLARPVI
+171 KIARFLVAKPVI

-192 GVTHIADGRAQLEA
+192 GVTHIADGRAIL
-206 SALVDSGDRLQA
+206 SANAVVDSGDRLQA
-218 KLDAV
+218 NLDAV
-223 PEQNRLAMSGTL
+223 PSQNRLAMKGRL
-235 TAPKG
+235 TAPRG

-246 SGLTDGMTA
+246 SGLTDGFTA
-255 TLDGK
+255 TLDGR
-260 GTWQAWN
+260 GTWQAWD
-267 GRIVATSPKGEL
+267 GRIVATSGKGEL

-288 GNFTAKGPLR
+288 GNFTARGPVR

-309 LTAPQLD
+309 LTAPALD

-332 SVRSPAMTAD
+332 SLKSPAVSATA
-342 VQGLV
+342 QGLI
-347 DLAESKFSGLRI
+347 DLGRSQFSALKI
-359 NAALLTPGAIM
+359 DAALLIPGAIM
-370 EKVKGRDVRASIILD
+370 EKVKGKDVRASVILD

-393 DYDISAKSIAFDAT
+393 DYDITAKHLAFDAT
-407 GIENLKASGRAVI
+407 GIENLRASGRAVI

-438 LNAAAGGLLQNLRVK
+438 LNAAAGGLLNNLRVK

-472 DKVDATAIVLADL
+472 DRVDATAIVLADL

-507 IVNLNTDVELVP
+507 IVNLTTDMHLVP
-519 GPNGGFGLAGRFG
+519 GPRGGFGLDGKFG

-549 NAVMSG
+549 NAVLSG

-576 FTIQSGSGSYD
+576 FQVHSGSGSYD
-587 TDGQIAFDATASSKQ
+587 TDGAIAFDARASSRQ
-602 YGPLALTVRGTVERP
+602 YGPLALTVRGTMERP

-625 PNVGVQLTDVVA
+625 PNVGVQLHDVVA

-665 RTAQGPLTIDVTK
+665 RTAKGPLTIDVTK

-684 DMNGRIQQSAAGPF
+684 DMNGRVQQSAAGPF
-698 TGRLDMNGSGI
+698 TGQLAMNGSGI
-709 TGAVRLAAVGK
+709 TGTARLTAVGRA
-720 VQGVDLNAN
+720 QGAQLNAT
-729 ATNAKL
+729 ASNAKL
-735 PGDADII
+735 PGEADVV
-742 IGRAIVNASIL
+742 IGRALITANMV
-753 LTDQPQIR
+753 LTDQPQIS
-761 ADAQIGNAAYGD
+761 ADVQMANAAYGD
-773 YVVRKARAKLD
+773 YVVRKARGRID
-784 YQGGR
+784 YQAGR
-789 GKAQLVADG
+789 GRAQLVADG
-798 SSGVPFSVAVNAA
+798 STGVPFSLAVNAA
-811 LRPDL
+811 LRPSL
-816 YAVALQGKA
+816 YAVALEGKA
-825 ANIDFRLAKP
+825 SNIPFRFAQP
-835 AIIRSETEGYRL
+835 AIIRIEKGGYRL

-857 KVDLAGRFGDVTAM
+857 RVDLAGRFGDQTAM

-877 FDLAIANMAAP
+877 FDLAIVNMMSP
-888 GLGVSGRATGTL
+888 GIGISGKATGTL
-900 DYNQAGSA
+900 DYAQTGSA

-934 MNIEG
+934 MAIEG
-939 KLSSAGG
+939 KLSGAGG
-946 DMRGLIRRGNSTLGR
+946 DMRGLIRRGNATLGR
-961 FIATLAP
+961 FVATLAP
-968 PGAGASWSEQLQNA
+968 PGPGASWSEQLQSA

-997 FSFAGLADQQLTGGL
+997 FSFAGQADQQLTGPI
-1012 AVAADFSG
+1012 AVAADFGG
-1020 RLSAPRLNGVVRANS
+1020 RLSAPRLNGIVRANA
-1035 LTYENESFGTRVTQM
+1035 LTYENETFGTRVTQM
-1050 RLDGRFTNDHLEI
+1050 RLDGRFTNDRLEL

-1069 AGDGTVQATGDV
+1069 AGDGTVQASGTV

-1088 FPMNIAIKLDR
+1088 YPMDIRVKLDR

-1106 AITSVVSGTLN
+1106 AVTSVVSGTLN

-1131 LRLPETRYRVAWQGG
+1131 LSLPETRYRVAWQGG
-1146 TEIRQLT
+1146 TDIRQLT

-1164 LDQRLADRKAAAAPK
+1164 LDQRLAARQTAARPTA
-1179 PWKLDIRVRADNEIY
+1179 WKLDVRVRADNEIY

-1203 WKTDMRVTGTATNP
+1203 WKTNMRITGTTSDP
-1217 RVVGEVEVIRGRYS
+1217 RVVGKIEVIRGRYS
-1231 FSGHQFELEQGLISF
+1231 FSGHQFDLEQGVITF
-1246 NGPMTNPTL
+1246 NGPMMNPVL
-1255 QITAETQIDTVSAG
+1255 AIRAETRIDDVTAG
-1269 IRVTGSAQQPDISF
+1269 ISVGGTAQRPDIAF
-1283 ISTPTLPQDE
+1283 VSTPTLPQDE

-1299 FGDNVANLSAVQAV
+1299 FGDNVANLSATQAI

-1327 GLNPMGKLQGAT
+1327 GLNPMGKLQNASGV
-1339 GLDRIGI
+1339 DRIGI

-1363 HISNNIYVEVITDS
+1363 HISNNIYVEVITDP

-1383 QLEIA
+1383 QLEIS
-1388 LSKTLSLLSKTGT
+1388 LSRTLSLLSKTGT

>member
-1 MAQDD
+1 MVDE
-6 TPPPAPQAGE
+6 TPPA
-16 PATDAPTETVVVREK
+16 ETIVIRRK
-31 RPLWQKIAIGVA
+31 RPLWQKILLGF
-43 GVVVGLLL
+43 VGLVVALVVLAAGLL
-51 LVGVLLLGL
+51 MFL
-60 NTQPGKKFLIRQIA
+60 NTGPGKKFVIRQIA
-74 ALQMESGMQIE
+74 ALQLESGMAIE
-85 VGRID
+85 VGRIE

-97 VIHDLILRDP
+97 TIHDLVLRDP

-112 VSPRVH
+112 VSPKVH
-118 VVWKPFHYLNNHI
+118 VIWSPFRYINNHI
-131 SVSLLETPLV
+131 SVRLLESPLV

-148 FNVTESDPNAPILPD
+148 FNVMESDPNAPILPD

-171 KIGKFVLARPVI
+171 KIARFLLAKPVI

-192 GVTHIADGRAQLEA
+192 GVTHIADGRAVL
-206 SALVDSGDRLQA
+206 SADAVVDSGDRLQA
-218 KLDAV
+218 QLDAV
-223 PEQNRLAMSGTL
+223 PDQNRLAMKGTL
-235 TAPKG
+235 TAPRG

-255 TLDGK
+255 TLDGR

-267 GRIVATSPKGEL
+267 GRLVATSPKGQL
-279 ANIALAARD
+279 AEIALAARD
-288 GNFTAKGPLR
+288 GSFTARGPVR

-316 VDLFAGLNER
+316 VDLFAGFNER
-326 RVNLKG
+326 RVNVKG
-332 SVRSPAMTAD
+332 SLRSPALSASA
-342 VQGLV
+342 QGLV
-347 DLAESKFSGLRI
+347 DLGKSRFSALRI
-359 NAALLTPGAIM
+359 DAALLTPGAIM
-370 EKVKGRDVRASIILD
+370 EKVKGRDVRASVILD

-393 DYDISAKSIAFDAT
+393 DYDITARYLAFDAT

-420 DADRIR
+420 DSDRIR
-426 IPVNATASRVTG
+426 IPVSATATRVTG
-438 LNAAAGGLLQNLRVK
+438 LNAAAGGLLRNLRVK

-472 DKVDATAIVLADL
+472 DRVDATAIVLADL
-485 DNAIYRGALKGR
+485 DNAVYRGALKGR

-519 GPNGGFGLAGRFG
+519 GPRGGFGLAGRFG

-549 NAVMSG
+549 NAVASG

-563 KFTLAGLKGAAPN
+563 RFTLADLKGAAPN
-576 FTIQSGSGSYD
+576 FRIVSGSGSYD
-587 TDGQIAFDATASSKQ
+587 TDGRIAFDARASSRQ
-602 YGPLALTVRGTVERP
+602 YGPLALTVRGTMERP

-665 RTAQGPLTIDVTK
+665 RTARGPLTIDITR

-684 DMNGRIQQSAAGPF
+684 DMNGRVQQTAAGPF
-698 TGRLDMNGSGI
+698 VGRLAMNGSGI
-709 TGAVRLAAVGK
+709 SGAVRLAAIGK
-720 VQGVDLNAN
+720 AQGVNVD
-729 ATNAKL
+729 ATASNTRL
-735 PGDADII
+735 PGEADVV
-742 IGRAIVNASIL
+742 IGRALVSADMV
-753 LTDQPQIR
+753 LTDQPQIT
-761 ADAQIGNAAYGD
+761 ADVQLANAAYGD
-773 YVVRKARAKLD
+773 YVVRKARGRLQ

-789 GKAQLVADG
+789 GRAQLVADG
-798 SSGVPFSVAVNAA
+798 STGVPFSVAVNAA
-811 LRPDL
+811 LRPSL
-816 YAVALQGKA
+816 YAVALEGKA
-825 ANIDFRLAKP
+825 SNIPFRLAQP
-835 AIIRSETEGYRL
+835 AIIRIEPAGYRL

-857 KVDLAGRFGDVTAM
+857 RVDLAGRFGDQTAM

-877 FDLAIANMAAP
+877 FDLAIVNMISP
-888 GLGVSGRATGTL
+888 GIGISGKATGTL
-900 DYNQAGSA
+900 DFAQSGTA

-913 TRLAISDFR
+913 TRLAINDFR

-934 MNIEG
+934 MAVEG

-946 DMRGLIRRGNSTLGR
+946 DMRGLIRRGNATLGR
-961 FIATLAP
+961 FVARLAP
-968 PGAGASWSEQLQNA
+968 PGPGASWSQQLQSA
-982 PLGGGIRYAGPADVL
+982 PLSGGIRYAGPADVL
-997 FSFAGLADQQLTGGL
+997 FSFAGLADQQLTGPI
-1012 AVAADFSG
+1012 AVAADFGG
-1020 RLSAPRLNGVVRANS
+1020 RLTAPRLNGLVRANA
-1035 LTYENESFGTRVTQM
+1035 LTYENETFGTRVTQM
-1050 RLDGRFTNDHLEI
+1050 RLDGRFTNDRLEL

-1069 AGDGTVQATGDV
+1069 AGDGTVQASGTV

-1088 FPMNIAIKLDR
+1088 YPMNIAVKLDR

-1106 AITSVVSGTLN
+1106 AISSVVSGTLA
-1117 ITNSAANGGLIKGD
+1117 ITNSTANGGLIKGD
-1131 LRLPETRYRVAWQGG
+1131 LWLPETRYRVAWQGG
-1146 TEIRQLT
+1146 TEIRQLQ
-1153 GVRRKGEGTDL
+1153 GVRRKGEGTDI
-1164 LDQRLADRKAAAAPK
+1164 LDQRQAARQAAMPSSL
-1179 PWKLDIRVRADNEIY
+1179 WKLDIRVRADNEIY

-1203 WKTDMRVTGTATNP
+1203 WKTNMRVTGTTAAP
-1217 RVVGEVEVIRGRYS
+1217 RVVGKIEVIRGRYS
-1231 FSGHQFELEQGLISF
+1231 FSGHQFELEQGVITF
-1246 NGPMTNPTL
+1246 NGPMMNPTL
-1255 QITAETQIDTVSAG
+1255 AIRAETRIDDVTAG
-1269 IRVTGSAQQPDISF
+1269 IAVAGTAQRPDISF
-1283 ISTPTLPQDE
+1283 VSTPTLPQDE

-1299 FGDNVANLSAVQAV
+1299 FGDNVANLSATQAV
-1313 QLAAALNGLRGGSG
+1313 QLAVALNGLRGGGG
-1327 GLNPMGKLQGAT
+1327 GLNPMGKLQNASGI
-1339 GLDRIGI
+1339 DRIGI

-1357 SLAVGQ
+1357 SLSVGQ
-1363 HISNNIYVEVITDS
+1363 HISNNVYVEVITDS

-1388 LSKTLSLLSKTGT
+1388 LSRTLSLLSKTGT